1 MILTVKSFSTAKRRF
16 KAPFMVLLL
25 ALSLL
30 LPGVLPP
37 PVAFA
42 AGGLN
47 LDLFLGTYDGLKA
60 YASGD
65 PNPTQK
71 LDYWSGESV
80 PAVAQIAASGEDSAT
95 AQDVAL
101 TLTVPKVRDAE
112 GKLLISTPAF
122 VDSELAVQAGG
133 GTARSETEDAWIL
146 TYTFPS
152 MKGGQFSQ
160 LPFNFSFLDG
170 ITPNGTTVTPTIEL
184 KVGEVTTDTK
194 SLTFTAKSADANQVR
209 QVFRRMGE
217 YLQDNKVDV
226 LDENNQ
232 KIGVTKFYSDTRTD
246 HTPAAG
252 LTTYF
257 GVCTHSS
264 KAASTSANQGNYQ
277 YHTMTYDV
285 TLPEGADA
293 VETLAVGATLN
304 HGWAWVDDTHRVMRL
319 IRSYESNWAVC
330 EKNNDHY
337 DYELIYRNAPTVDAD
352 GSAHRYT
359 PVVHATADM
368 GLATERDAG
377 TAQLSHIFVEQV
389 VPFNGTSRVVQGK
402 ALFGHSYENWHY
414 DNASDGH
421 LTIDG
426 DTIEYTWVG
435 RLLTRMSKVTGVA
448 PGVMASDEYPEDL
461 PGFRWALE
469 VGQDNN
475 GSSYTDKTG
484 GTHHFVH
491 EVVDTDL
498 DPRLYYQQFDFFSTR
513 RAAEYVLNSNGSAL
527 TVDEIKARINAT
539 SNHLY
544 GVKRDGTEVEIAKD
558 LDYGDRVA
566 INDTARE
573 YAKLRLVFDTPL
585 ELDNYRAFF
594 YVRAFP
600 TDAELAK
607 WNSGYYTEKQLYAN
621 YMSSTVTQGSADG
634 QVVQSLKD
642 GTEMW
647 DSQKSNNNA
656 VVWPLTPKVTTR
668 LSRPARADVNP
679 PSNGNPDWWSGPW
692 WTTDDGE
699 ATYSRCTGVAADNL
713 TPKTCSRLKTL
724 EISSN
729 PKPDWGSVTRTLK
742 NVRQVLLLPPGVNYV
757 RTDSTQIA
765 RDLDATARTPKIVRD
780 YKGTGRTALIYS
792 YGDIDY
798 TQPKYGLSD
807 SVATFVTVDMTL
819 YANFGVN
826 TFDAY
831 TVWDGPESVQPTD
844 DTALID
850 SLDFDDD
857 GATDDKVSHTTIGVR
872 LIAPSE
878 IISKIETSLN
888 GESDWTLSA
897 PAQDLGSPVYY
908 RLSVMNNSL
917 TPTSTVSLLS
927 VLPSTTDHK
936 IVSDRDGT
944 YAHRDWESTATDGE
958 TALSGH
964 SSAFRTPLT
973 GPASKV
979 LVESETGTKD
989 ASDRVTVLYSVTEQG
1004 TDLASVVN
1012 AQWYT
1017 AEEIPEHGGWTAV
1030 TAVKAD
1036 LKPGEVLDSKE
1047 TLRVIL
1053 PARIPVQPAT
1063 TLNSNFKDGKL
1074 AVASVALAGSG
1085 ASYVE
1090 ANDVTVSTDRY
1101 SARGA
1106 VFRDLNANGVKDAG
1120 ERFLPDQSWTMVKSD
1135 GSEVSNPGYEDSEAS
1150 GTTVDT
1156 KAPAAIVGSHTSTDP
1171 TLQLADPELSSSPVY
1186 PRGTYALAFTKPDAM
1201 SWSPKPTSP
1210 GDATVVNSADENGLT
1225 DLFDL
1230 NPVTR
1235 TATRYAGV
1243 VGTRDL
1249 EITKTAQ
1256 DTGQA
1261 QEGVAFTLT
1270 FKGWLDSEAPTQT
1283 VNPAQ
1288 TQWTGTTDANGALTF
1303 ANLPYG
1309 TYTLHE
1315 GEPLTGYARVADQ
1328 TVTID
1333 ATGATITGGVVSP
1346 IALAVAD
1353 PRAEGTVTVTKTD
1366 DYQQPLAGVAFGLF
1380 PVDANGAT
1388 ASTPAFTATTGDDGR
1403 AQFTNVPWAKY
1414 VLREL
1419 SGKDGYVKAE
1429 GDLKTFELGGP
1440 SFDAGTV
1447 VNERIDGTVSVKKV
1461 DETGD
1466 ALAGATFG
1474 LFPVDASGVAASVP
1488 VMSATSGS
1496 DGVATFT
1503 NVHWGVYQVKETS
1516 APEGYTLSDTAL
1528 TVTVDAQHLTVAA
1541 GTVTDRPITGTI
1553 ILTKTSDDG
1562 TPLARVEFAL
1572 YPVTKGPD
1580 GSTTV
1585 ADVPAMRAL
1594 SDTNGRVSF
1603 DSVRY
1608 GMYELRE
1615 TKGLPGYLTMEK
1627 PLGVVVTADGATID
1641 LGQVVNTAERGA
1653 IRLLKTD
1660 AKTGDPL
1667 AGATFAIYRV
1677 EEDGTVA
1684 EEPSDTQVSGA
1695 DGIVSFENLTVGDYA
1710 IRETNA
1716 PTGWLVSTDT
1726 ISAKVSADGQV
1737 VDAGRV
1743 NNERIRA
1750 DIIAHKVDSQ
1760 THAGLAGATFALER
1774 EGQQIATAT
1783 SDADGL
1789 VTFKD
1794 VEYGTYTIRE
1804 ERAPRGYALS
1814 ETRLTAVVS
1823 QNGVFVD
1830 AGTIENQLV
1839 VDQPALA
1846 RTGMDAEVVGLA
1858 GLVGAI
1864 GIGLLL
1870 GVRRRR
1876 VS

>member
-16 KAPFMVLLL
+16 KAPFLVLLL

-65 PNPTQK
+65 LNPTQK
-71 LDYWSGESV
+71 LDYWSGESI
-80 PAVAQIAASGEDSAT
+80 PAVAQIAASGDDSAT

-194 SLTFTAKSADANQVR
+194 AITFTAKSADANQVF
-209 QVFRRMGE
+209 QMFPHMGY
-217 YLQDNKVDV
+217 YLQDNQGDV
-226 LDENNQ
+226 LDENNR
-232 KIGVTKFYSDTRTD
+232 KIGVTRFNSETQTN

-252 LTTYF
+252 LTTDF
-257 GVCTHSS
+257 GVCTESS

-285 TLPEGADA
+285 TLPEGADT

-304 HGWAWVDDTHRVMRL
+304 GGWAWVDDTHRVMRL
-319 IRSYESNWAVC
+319 IRSYDSNWQMC
-330 EKNNDHY
+330 ERYKSY
-337 DYELIYRNAPTVDAD
+337 FGYTLIYRNAPTVDAD

-368 GLATERDAG
+368 GLATEQDAG

-389 VPFNGTSRVVQGK
+389 VPFNGRSDIYQAK
-402 ALFGHSYENWHY
+402 ALFGHAYSDWHY

-426 DTIEYTWVG
+426 DTIEYTWG
-435 RLLTRMSKVTGVA
+435 GYLHTRMSKVTGVA

-461 PGFRWALE
+461 PGFRWALSIN
-469 VGQDNN
+469 QANN

-513 RAAEYVLNSNGSAL
+513 HNAGTVLAGESAL
-527 TVDEIKARINAT
+527 TGDEIKARINAT
-539 SNHLY
+539 RNHLY

-585 ELDNYRAFF
+585 ELDNYRAWFF
-594 YVRAFP
+594 VRAFP

-607 WNSGYYTEKQLYAN
+607 WKSGYYTEKQLYAN
-621 YMSSTVTQGSADG
+621 EMSSTVTQGSADG

-642 GTEMW
+642 GAEYW
-647 DSQKSNNNA
+647 DNQKSDNNA

-1120 ERFLPDQSWTMVKSD
+1120 ERFLPDQSWTMVKND
-1135 GSEVSNPGYEDSEAS
+1135 GSKVSNPGYEDSEAS

-1156 KAPAAIVGSHTSTDP
+1156 KTPAAIVGSHTSTDP
-1171 TLQLADPELSSSPVY
+1171 TLQLADPVLSSSPVY

-1210 GDATVVNSADENGLT
+1210 GDATVVNSADENGRT

-1366 DYQQPLAGVAFGLF
+1366 EYHQPLAGVTFGLL

-1562 TPLARVEFAL
+1562 TPLAGVEFAL

-1594 SDTNGRVSF
+1594 SDANGRVSF

-1743 NNERIRA
+1743 NNERIRS

-1783 SDADGL
+1783 SDVDGL

-1839 VDQPALA
+1839 VEQSALA

-1864 GIGLLL
+1864 GIGILL

>member
-1 MILTVKSFSTAKRRF
+1 MNLFSVARRGF
-16 KAPFMVLLL
+16 APSVLALLL
-25 ALSLL
+25 SLSLL
-30 LPGVLPP
+30 LSGALSTAAV
-37 PVAFA
+37 A
-42 AGGLN
+42 AGGLK

-65 PNPTQK
+65 QNPTQK

-80 PAVAQIAASGEDSAT
+80 PAVAQIAASGDDSAT
-95 AQDVAL
+95 GQDVAL

-194 SLTFTAKSADANQVR
+194 SITFTAKSADANQVR
-209 QVFRRMGE
+209 QIFRRMGE

-226 LDENNQ
+226 LDENSQ
-232 KIGVTKFYSDTRTD
+232 KIGVTRFYSETQTD

-252 LTTYF
+252 LITYY

-264 KAASTSANQGNYQ
+264 KAASTPANQGNYQ

-285 TLPEGADA
+285 TLPEGADT
-293 VETLAVGATLN
+293 VQPLAVGATLN
-304 HGWAWVDDTHRVMRL
+304 GGWAWVDDTHRVIRL
-319 IRSYESNWAVC
+319 IRSYEHNWMVC
-330 EKNNDHY
+330 EKNNDSY
-337 DYELIYRNAPTVDAD
+337 GYELIYKNAPTVDAD

-368 GLATERDAG
+368 GLATEQNAG

-389 VPFNGTSRVVQGK
+389 VPFNGKSSVVQGK
-402 ALFGHSYENWHY
+402 ALFGHSYNDWHY
-414 DNASDGH
+414 DDTSHGH

-426 DTIEYTWVG
+426 DTIEYTWG
-435 RLLTRMSKVTGVA
+435 GGLHTRMSKVTGVA
-448 PGVMASDEYPEDL
+448 PGVMASDEYPQDL

-469 VGQDNN
+469 VGQENN

-513 RAAEYVLNSNGSAL
+513 RSVTTILGTGSAL
-527 TVDEIKARINAT
+527 TPDEIKARINAT

-594 YVRAFP
+594 SVRAFP

-642 GTEMW
+642 GAEMW
-647 DSQKSNNNA
+647 DRLKSNNNA
-656 VVWPLTPKVTTR
+656 VVWPLAPKVATT
-668 LSRPARADVNP
+668 LWTASSPETTP
-679 PSNGNPDWWSGPW
+679 PSGLHPDWWNAGR
-692 WTTDDGE
+692 WTTNDGE
-699 ATYSRCTGVAADNL
+699 ATYSRCNGVAADNL
-713 TPKTCSRLKTL
+713 TPKTCSRLETL
-724 EISSN
+724 AISSY
-729 PKPDWGSVTRTLK
+729 PRSDWGSVTRTLK

-757 RTDSTQIA
+757 RTDKTEIA
-765 RDLDATARTPKIVRD
+765 RDLDATARTPKIVKD

-798 TQPKYGLSD
+798 TQPKYDVSN
-807 SVATFVTVDMTL
+807 SMATFVTVDMTL

-831 TVWDGPESVQPTD
+831 TVWDGPESVQPTA

-872 LIAPSE
+872 LIGPSE
-878 IISKIETSLN
+878 IIGKIEASLN

-1036 LKPGEVLDSKE
+1036 LKPGEALDSKE

-1120 ERFLPDQSWTMVKSD
+1120 ERFLPNQSWTMVKSD
-1135 GSEVSNPGYEDSEAS
+1135 GSKVSNPGYEDSEAS

-1210 GDATVVNSADENGLT
+1210 GDATVVNSADENGRT

-1249 EITKTAQ
+1249 EITKTAK
-1256 DTGQA
+1256 DTGEA

-1288 TQWTGTTDANGALTF
+1288 TQWVGTTDANGALTF

-1346 IALAVAD
+1346 IALAIAD

-1496 DGVATFT
+1496 DGIATFT
-1503 NVHWGVYQVKETS
+1503 NVHWGVYRVKETA
-1516 APEGYTLSDTAL
+1516 APEGYTISDAAPI
-1528 TVTVDAQHLTVAA
+1528 VTVDAQHLTVAA
-1541 GTVTDRPITGTI
+1541 GTVTDRPITGTV

-1562 TPLARVEFAL
+1562 TPLAGVEFAL

-1594 SDTNGRVSF
+1594 SDANGRVSF

-1660 AKTGDPL
+1660 AKTGEAL

-1695 DGIVSFENLTVGDYA
+1695 DGIVSFENLTVGDYE

-1760 THAGLAGATFALER
+1760 THAGLAGATFVLER
-1774 EGQQIATAT
+1774 EGQQIASAT

-1830 AGTIENQLV
+1830 AGTIENQFV
-1839 VDQPALA
+1839 VDQSALA
-1846 RTGMDAEVVGLA
+1846 RSGMDAEVVRFA

-1864 GIGLLL
+1864 GLGILL

>member
-1 MILTVKSFSTAKRRF
+1 MLLSGALSTA
-16 KAPFMVLLL
+16 AV
-25 ALSLL
+25 
-30 LPGVLPP
+30 
-37 PVAFA
+37 A
-42 AGGLN
+42 AGGLK

-65 PNPTQK
+65 QNPTQK
-71 LDYWSGESV
+71 LEYWSGESV
-80 PAVAQIAASGEDSAT
+80 PAVAQIAASGDDSAT
-95 AQDVAL
+95 GQDVAL

-194 SLTFTAKSADANQVR
+194 SITFTAKSADANQVR
-209 QVFRRMGE
+209 QIFRRMGE

-226 LDENNQ
+226 LDDNNQ
-232 KIGVTKFYSDTRTD
+232 KIGVTKFYSQNQTD

-252 LTTYF
+252 LITYY

-264 KAASTSANQGNYQ
+264 KAASTPANQGNYP

-285 TLPEGADA
+285 TLPEGADT
-293 VETLAVGATLN
+293 VQPLTVGATLN
-304 HGWAWVDDTHRVMRL
+304 GGWAWVDDTHRVIRL
-319 IRSYESNWAVC
+319 IRSYEQNWAVC
-330 EKNNDHY
+330 EKNNDSY
-337 DYELIYRNAPTVDAD
+337 NYELIYKNAPTVDAD

-359 PVVHATADM
+359 PVVDATADM

-389 VPFNGTSRVVQGK
+389 VPFNGKSSVVQGK
-402 ALFGHSYENWHY
+402 ALFGHSYNDWHY
-414 DNASDGH
+414 DNASYGH

-426 DTIEYTWVG
+426 DTIEYTWG
-435 RLLTRMSKVTGVA
+435 GGLHTLMSKVTGVA
-448 PGVMASDEYPEDL
+448 PGVMASDEYPQDL

-469 VGQDNN
+469 VGQENN

-513 RAAEYVLNSNGSAL
+513 RSVTTILGTGSAL
-527 TVDEIKARINAT
+527 TPDEIKARINAT

-544 GVKRDGTEVEIAKD
+544 GVKRDGTEVQIAKD

-585 ELDNYRAFF
+585 ELDNYRVFF
-594 YVRAFP
+594 SVRAFP

-621 YMSSTVTQGSADG
+621 YMSSTVTEGSADG

-642 GTEMW
+642 GAEMW
-647 DSQKSNNNA
+647 DSLKSNNNA
-656 VVWPLTPKVTTR
+656 VVWPLTPKATTT
-668 LSRPARADVNP
+668 LSAASSRESTP
-679 PSNGNPDWWSGPW
+679 PSGKYAEWWHGGW
-692 WTTDDGE
+692 WTTNDGE
-699 ATYSRCTGVAADNL
+699 ATYSRCNGVAADNL
-713 TPKTCSRLKTL
+713 TPKTCSRLTTL
-724 EISSN
+724 AISSY
-729 PKPDWGSVTRTLK
+729 PRSDWGSVTRTLK

-757 RTDSTQIA
+757 RTDSTQIV
-765 RDLDATARTPKIVRD
+765 RDRDATTRTPKIVKD

-792 YGDIDY
+792 YGDIDFTHPVY
-798 TQPKYGLSD
+798 AVWYSMT
-807 SVATFVTVDMTL
+807 TFVTVDMTL

-831 TVWDGPESVQPTD
+831 TVWDGPESVQPAA

-872 LIAPSE
+872 LIGPSE
-878 IISKIETSLN
+878 IIGKIEASLN

-1017 AEEIPEHGGWTAV
+1017 AEQIPEHGGWTAV

-1135 GSEVSNPGYEDSEAS
+1135 GSTVSNPGYEDSEAS

-1210 GDATVVNSADENGLT
+1210 GDATVVNSADENGRT

-1261 QEGVAFTLT
+1261 QAGVAFTLT

-1288 TQWTGTTDANGALTF
+1288 TQWAGTTDANGALTF

-1346 IALAVAD
+1346 IALAIAD

-1366 DYQQPLAGVAFGLF
+1366 DYQQPLAGVTFGLF
-1380 PVDANGAT
+1380 PVDANGTT

-1440 SFDAGTV
+1440 SFDAGAV

-1496 DGVATFT
+1496 DGIATFT
-1503 NVHWGVYQVKETS
+1503 NVHWGVYRVKETS

-1541 GTVTDRPITGTI
+1541 GTVTDRPITGTV

-1562 TPLARVEFAL
+1562 TPLAGVEFAL

-1594 SDTNGRVSF
+1594 SDANGRVSF

-1615 TKGLPGYLTMEK
+1615 TKGLPGYLTMDK

-1695 DGIVSFENLTVGDYA
+1695 DGIVSFENLTVGDYE

-1760 THAGLAGATFALER
+1760 TLAGLAGATFALER

-1823 QNGVFVD
+1823 QNGVSVD
-1830 AGTIENQLV
+1830 AGTIENQFV
-1839 VDQPALA
+1839 VNQSALA
-1846 RTGMDAEVVGLA
+1846 RSGMDAEVVRFA

-1864 GIGLLL
+1864 GVGILL

>member
-1 MILTVKSFSTAKRRF
+1 MNLFSDARRGI
-16 KAPFMVLLL
+16 APSVLALLL
-25 ALSLL
+25 SLSLL
-30 LPGVLPP
+30 LSGALSTAAV
-37 PVAFA
+37 A
-42 AGGLN
+42 AGGLK

-65 PNPTQK
+65 LNPTQK
-71 LDYWSGESV
+71 LNYWSGESV
-80 PAVAQIAASGEDSAT
+80 PAVAQIAASGDDSAT
-95 AQDVAL
+95 GQDVAL

-194 SLTFTAKSADANQVR
+194 SITFTAKSAEANQVR
-209 QVFRRMGE
+209 QIFRRMEE

-226 LDENNQ
+226 LDDNNQ
-232 KIGVTKFYSDTRTD
+232 KIGVTRFDSENQTD

-252 LTTYF
+252 LITYY

-264 KAASTSANQGNYQ
+264 KAASTPANQGNYQ

-285 TLPEGADA
+285 TLPEGADT
-293 VETLAVGATLN
+293 VQPLAVGATLN
-304 HGWAWVDDTHRVMRL
+304 GGWAWVDDTHRVIRL
-319 IRSYESNWAVC
+319 IRSYEHNWTVC
-330 EKNNDHY
+330 EKNNDSY
-337 DYELIYRNAPTVDAD
+337 GYELIYKNAPTVDAD

-359 PVVHATADM
+359 PGVHATADM
-368 GLATERDAG
+368 GLATEQNAG
-377 TAQLSHIFVEQV
+377 TAKLSHIFVEHV
-389 VPFNGTSRVVQGK
+389 VPFNGKSSVVQGK
-402 ALFGHSYENWHY
+402 ALFGHVYWYWHY

-426 DTIEYTWVG
+426 DTIEYTWAG
-435 RLLTRMSKVTGVA
+435 TYTTRMSKVTGVA
-448 PGVMASDEYPEDL
+448 PGVMASDEYPQDL

-469 VGQDNN
+469 VGQENN

-513 RAAEYVLNSNGSAL
+513 QDAGTILGRGSAL
-527 TVDEIKARINAT
+527 TPDEIKARINAT

-621 YMSSTVTQGSADG
+621 YMSSTVTEGSVDG

-642 GTEMW
+642 GAEMW
-647 DSQKSNNNA
+647 DTLKSNNNA
-656 VVWPLTPKVTTR
+656 VVWPLAPKVATT
-668 LSRPARADVNP
+668 LWTASSPETTP
-679 PSNGNPDWWSGPW
+679 PSGLHPDWWNAGR
-692 WTTDDGE
+692 WTTNDGE
-699 ATYSRCTGVAADNL
+699 AVYSRCNGVAADNL

-724 EISSN
+724 AISSY

-757 RTDSTQIA
+757 RTDKTEIA
-765 RDLDATARTPKIVRD
+765 SDLDATARTPKIVKD

-798 TQPKYGLSD
+798 TQPKYDVSN
-807 SVATFVTVDMTL
+807 SMATFVTVDMTL

-831 TVWDGPESVQPTD
+831 TVWDGPESVQPTA

-872 LIAPSE
+872 LIGPSE
-878 IISKIETSLN
+878 IIGKIEASLN

-1120 ERFLPDQSWTMVKSD
+1120 ERFLPNQSWTMVKSD

-1186 PRGTYALAFTKPDAM
+1186 PRGTYALAFTKPDSM

-1210 GDATVVNSADENGLT
+1210 GDATVVNSADENGRT

-1230 NPVTR
+1230 NPMTR

-1256 DTGQA
+1256 DTGEA

-1346 IALAVAD
+1346 IALAIAD

-1403 AQFTNVPWAKY
+1403 AQFTNVPWTKY

-1496 DGVATFT
+1496 DGVATFA

-1541 GTVTDRPITGTI
+1541 GTVTDRPITGTV

-1562 TPLARVEFAL
+1562 TPLAGVEFAL

-1585 ADVPAMRAL
+1585 ADIPAMRAL
-1594 SDTNGRVSF
+1594 SDANGRVSF

-1615 TKGLPGYLTMEK
+1615 TKGLPGYLTMDK

-1695 DGIVSFENLTVGDYA
+1695 DGIVSFENLTVGDYE

-1839 VDQPALA
+1839 VDQSALA
-1846 RTGMDAEVVGLA
+1846 RTGMDAEIIGLA

-1864 GIGLLL
+1864 GIGILL

>member
-1 MILTVKSFSTAKRRF
+1 MNLFSVARRGF
-16 KAPFMVLLL
+16 APSVLALLL
-25 ALSLL
+25 SLSLL
-30 LPGVLPP
+30 LSGALSTAAV
-37 PVAFA
+37 A
-42 AGGLN
+42 AGGLK

-65 PNPTQK
+65 LNPTQK

-80 PAVAQIAASGEDSAT
+80 PVVAQIAASGEDSAT

-194 SLTFTAKSADANQVR
+194 SITFTAKSADANQVR
-209 QVFRRMGE
+209 QIFRRMGE

-232 KIGVTKFYSDTRTD
+232 KIGVTRFDSETQTD
-246 HTPAAG
+246 RTPAAG
-252 LTTYF
+252 LITYY

-264 KAASTSANQGNYQ
+264 KAASTPANQGNYQ

-285 TLPEGADA
+285 TLPEGADT
-293 VETLAVGATLN
+293 VEPLAVGATLN
-304 HGWAWVDDTHRVMRL
+304 GGWAWVDDTHRVIRL
-319 IRSYESNWAVC
+319 IRSYEHNWMVC
-330 EKNNDHY
+330 EKNNDSY
-337 DYELIYRNAPTVDAD
+337 GYELIYKNAPTVDAD

-368 GLATERDAG
+368 GLATEQDAG

-389 VPFNGTSRVVQGK
+389 VPFNGTSSVVQGK

-426 DTIEYTWVG
+426 DTIEYTWAG
-435 RLLTRMSKVTGVA
+435 TYTTRMSKVTGVA
-448 PGVMASDEYPEDL
+448 PGVMASDEYPQDL

-469 VGQDNN
+469 VSQDNN

-513 RAAEYVLNSNGSAL
+513 QSATTILGTGSAL
-527 TVDEIKARINAT
+527 TPDEIKARINAT

-621 YMSSTVTQGSADG
+621 DMSSTVTEGSVDG

-642 GTEMW
+642 GAEMW
-647 DSQKSNNNA
+647 DSLKSNNNA
-656 VVWPLTPKVTTR
+656 VVWPLAPKVATT
-668 LSRPARADVNP
+668 LWTASSPETTP
-679 PSNGNPDWWSGPW
+679 PSGLHPDWWNAGR
-692 WTTDDGE
+692 WTTNDGE
-699 ATYSRCTGVAADNL
+699 AVYSRCNGVAADNL

-724 EISSN
+724 AISSY

-757 RTDSTQIA
+757 RTDKTEIA
-765 RDLDATARTPKIVRD
+765 SDLDATARTPKIVKD

-798 TQPKYGLSD
+798 TQPKYDVSN
-807 SVATFVTVDMTL
+807 SMATFVTVDMTL

-831 TVWDGPESVQPTD
+831 TVWDGPESVQPTA

-872 LIAPSE
+872 LIGPSE
-878 IISKIETSLN
+878 VIGKIETSLN

-1120 ERFLPDQSWTMVKSD
+1120 ERFLPNQSWTMVKSD
-1135 GSEVSNPGYEDSEAS
+1135 GSKVSNPGYEDSEAS

-1186 PRGTYALAFTKPDAM
+1186 PRGTYALAFTKPDSM

-1210 GDATVVNSADENGLT
+1210 GDATVVNSADENGRT

-1249 EITKTAQ
+1249 EITKTAK
-1256 DTGQA
+1256 DTGEA

-1288 TQWTGTTDANGALTF
+1288 TQWAGTTDANGALTF

-1403 AQFTNVPWAKY
+1403 AQFTNVPWTKY

-1419 SGKDGYVKAE
+1419 SGKDGYLKAE

-1541 GTVTDRPITGTI
+1541 GTVTDRPITGTV

-1562 TPLARVEFAL
+1562 TPLAGVEFAL

-1594 SDTNGRVSF
+1594 SDANGRVSF

-1695 DGIVSFENLTVGDYA
+1695 DGIVSFENLTVGDYE

-1774 EGQQIATAT
+1774 EGQQIASAT

-1839 VDQPALA
+1839 VDQSALA
-1846 RTGMDAEVVGLA
+1846 RTGMDAEIIGLA

-1864 GIGLLL
+1864 GIGILL

>member
-1 MILTVKSFSTAKRRF
+1 MLLSGALSTA
-16 KAPFMVLLL
+16 AV
-25 ALSLL
+25 
-30 LPGVLPP
+30 
-37 PVAFA
+37 A
-42 AGGLN
+42 AGGLK

-65 PNPTQK
+65 LNPTQK

-80 PAVAQIAASGEDSAT
+80 PAVAQIAASGDDSAT
-95 AQDVAL
+95 GQDVAL

-194 SLTFTAKSADANQVR
+194 SITFTAKSADANQVR
-209 QVFRRMGE
+209 QIFRRMGE

-232 KIGVTKFYSDTRTD
+232 KIGVTRFYSETQTD

-252 LTTYF
+252 LITYY

-264 KAASTSANQGNYQ
+264 KAASTPANQGNYQ

-285 TLPEGADA
+285 TLPEGADT
-293 VETLAVGATLN
+293 VEPLAVGATLN
-304 HGWAWVDDTHRVMRL
+304 GGWAWVDDTHRVIRL
-319 IRSYESNWAVC
+319 IRSYEHNWMVC
-330 EKNNDHY
+330 EKNNDSY
-337 DYELIYRNAPTVDAD
+337 GYELIYKNAPTVDAD

-368 GLATERDAG
+368 GLTTVQDAG
-377 TAQLSHIFVEQV
+377 TAQLSHIFVEHV
-389 VPFNGTSRVVQGK
+389 VPFNGTSSVVQGK
-402 ALFGHSYENWHY
+402 ALFGHVYWYWHY

-426 DTIEYTWVG
+426 DTIEYTWAG
-435 RLLTRMSKVTGVA
+435 TYTTRMSKVTGVA
-448 PGVMASDEYPEDL
+448 PGVMASDEYPQDL

-469 VGQDNN
+469 VGQENN

-513 RAAEYVLNSNGSAL
+513 QSATTILGTGSAL
-527 TVDEIKARINAT
+527 TPDEIKARINAT

-621 YMSSTVTQGSADG
+621 DMSSTVTEGSVDG

-642 GTEMW
+642 GAEMW
-647 DSQKSNNNA
+647 DSLKSNNNA
-656 VVWPLTPKVTTR
+656 VVWPLAPKVATT
-668 LSRPARADVNP
+668 LWTASSPETTP
-679 PSNGNPDWWSGPW
+679 PSGLHPDWWNAGR
-692 WTTDDGE
+692 WTTNDGE
-699 ATYSRCTGVAADNL
+699 AVYSRCNGVAADNL

-724 EISSN
+724 AISSY

-757 RTDSTQIA
+757 RTDKTEIA
-765 RDLDATARTPKIVRD
+765 SDLDATARTPKIVKD

-798 TQPKYGLSD
+798 TQPKYDVSN
-807 SVATFVTVDMTL
+807 SMATFVTVDMTL

-831 TVWDGPESVQPTD
+831 TVWDGPESVQPTA

-872 LIAPSE
+872 LIGPSE
-878 IISKIETSLN
+878 VIGKIETSLN

-1120 ERFLPDQSWTMVKSD
+1120 ERFLPNQSWTMVKSD
-1135 GSEVSNPGYEDSEAS
+1135 GSKVSNPGYEDSEAS

-1210 GDATVVNSADENGLT
+1210 GDATVVNSADENGRT

-1249 EITKTAQ
+1249 EITKTAK
-1256 DTGQA
+1256 DTGEA

-1288 TQWTGTTDANGALTF
+1288 TQWAGTTDANGALTF

-1346 IALAVAD
+1346 IALAIAD

-1366 DYQQPLAGVAFGLF
+1366 DYQQPLAGVTFGLF

-1419 SGKDGYVKAE
+1419 SGKDGYIKAE

-1447 VNERIDGTVSVKKV
+1447 VNKRIDGTVSVKKV

-1496 DGVATFT
+1496 DGIATFT
-1503 NVHWGVYQVKETS
+1503 NVHWGVYRVRETA
-1516 APEGYTLSDTAL
+1516 APEGYTISDAAPI
-1528 TVTVDAQHLTVAA
+1528 VTVDAQHLTVDA
-1541 GTVTDRPITGTI
+1541 GTVTDRPITGTV

-1562 TPLARVEFAL
+1562 TPLAGVEFAL

-1594 SDTNGRVSF
+1594 SDANGRVSF

-1615 TKGLPGYLTMEK
+1615 TKGLPGYLTMDK

-1695 DGIVSFENLTVGDYA
+1695 DGIVSFENLTVGDYE

-1726 ISAKVSADGQV
+1726 ISAKISADGQV

-1774 EGQQIATAT
+1774 EGQQIASAT

-1839 VDQPALA
+1839 VDQSALA
-1846 RTGMDAEVVGLA
+1846 RTGMDAEIIGLA

-1864 GIGLLL
+1864 GIGILL

>member
-1 MILTVKSFSTAKRRF
+1 MNLFSVARRGF
-16 KAPFMVLLL
+16 APSVLALLL
-25 ALSLL
+25 SLSLL
-30 LPGVLPP
+30 LSGALSTAAV
-37 PVAFA
+37 A
-42 AGGLN
+42 AGGLK

-65 PNPTQK
+65 LNPTQK

-80 PAVAQIAASGEDSAT
+80 PAVAQIAASGDDSAT
-95 AQDVAL
+95 GQDVAL

-194 SLTFTAKSADANQVR
+194 SITFTAKSADANQVR
-209 QVFRRMGE
+209 QIFRRMGE

-232 KIGVTKFYSDTRTD
+232 KIGVTRFDSETQTD
-246 HTPAAG
+246 RTPAAG
-252 LTTYF
+252 LITYY

-264 KAASTSANQGNYQ
+264 KAASTPANQGNYQ

-285 TLPEGADA
+285 TLPEGADT
-293 VETLAVGATLN
+293 VEPLAVGATLN
-304 HGWAWVDDTHRVMRL
+304 GGWAWVDDTHRVIRL
-319 IRSYESNWAVC
+319 IRSYEHNWMVC
-330 EKNNDHY
+330 EKNNDSY
-337 DYELIYRNAPTVDAD
+337 GYELIYKNAPTVDAD

-368 GLATERDAG
+368 GLTTVQDAG
-377 TAQLSHIFVEQV
+377 TAQLSHIFVEHV
-389 VPFNGTSRVVQGK
+389 VPFNGTSSVVQGK
-402 ALFGHSYENWHY
+402 ALFGHVYWYWHY

-426 DTIEYTWVG
+426 DTIEYTWAG
-435 RLLTRMSKVTGVA
+435 TYTTRMSKVTGVA
-448 PGVMASDEYPEDL
+448 PGVMASDEYPQDL

-469 VGQDNN
+469 VGQENN

-513 RAAEYVLNSNGSAL
+513 QSATTILGTGSAL
-527 TVDEIKARINAT
+527 TPDEIKARINAT

-621 YMSSTVTQGSADG
+621 DMSSTVTEGSVDG

-642 GTEMW
+642 GAEMW
-647 DSQKSNNNA
+647 DSLKSNNNA
-656 VVWPLTPKVTTR
+656 VVWPLAPKVATT
-668 LSRPARADVNP
+668 LWTASSPETTP
-679 PSNGNPDWWSGPW
+679 PSGLHPDWWNAGR
-692 WTTDDGE
+692 WTTNDGE
-699 ATYSRCTGVAADNL
+699 AVYSRCNGVAADNL

-724 EISSN
+724 AISSY

-757 RTDSTQIA
+757 RTDKTEIA
-765 RDLDATARTPKIVRD
+765 SDLDATARTPKIVKD

-798 TQPKYGLSD
+798 TQPKYDVSN
-807 SVATFVTVDMTL
+807 SMATFVTVDMTL

-831 TVWDGPESVQPTD
+831 TVWDGPESVQPTA

-872 LIAPSE
+872 LIGPSE
-878 IISKIETSLN
+878 VIGKIETSLN

-1120 ERFLPDQSWTMVKSD
+1120 ERFLPNQSWTMVKSD
-1135 GSEVSNPGYEDSEAS
+1135 GSKVSNPGYEDSEAS

-1186 PRGTYALAFTKPDAM
+1186 PRGTYALAFTKPDSM

-1210 GDATVVNSADENGLT
+1210 GDATVVNSADENGRT

-1249 EITKTAQ
+1249 EITKTAK
-1256 DTGQA
+1256 DTGEA

-1288 TQWTGTTDANGALTF
+1288 TQWAGTTDANGALTF

-1346 IALAVAD
+1346 IALAIAD

-1403 AQFTNVPWAKY
+1403 AQFTNVPWTKY

-1419 SGKDGYVKAE
+1419 SGKDGYLKAE

-1503 NVHWGVYQVKETS
+1503 NVHWGVYRVKETS

-1541 GTVTDRPITGTI
+1541 GTVTDRPITGTV

-1562 TPLARVEFAL
+1562 TPLAGVEFAL

-1594 SDTNGRVSF
+1594 SDANGRVSF

-1695 DGIVSFENLTVGDYA
+1695 DGIVSFENLTVGDYE

-1774 EGQQIATAT
+1774 EGQQIASAT

-1839 VDQPALA
+1839 VDQSALA
-1846 RTGMDAEVVGLA
+1846 RTGMDAEIIGLA

-1864 GIGLLL
+1864 GIGILL

>member
-1 MILTVKSFSTAKRRF
+1 MNLFSVARRGF
-16 KAPFMVLLL
+16 APSVLALLL
-25 ALSLL
+25 SLSLL
-30 LPGVLPP
+30 LSGALSTAAV
-37 PVAFA
+37 A
-42 AGGLN
+42 AGGLK

-65 PNPTQK
+65 LNPTQK

-80 PAVAQIAASGEDSAT
+80 PAVAQIAASGDDSAT

-184 KVGEVTTDTK
+184 KVGEITTDTK
-194 SLTFTAKSADANQVR
+194 SITFTAKSADANQVR
-209 QVFRRMGE
+209 QIFRRMGE

-232 KIGVTKFYSDTRTD
+232 KIGVTKFYSDTQTD

-252 LTTYF
+252 LITYY

-264 KAASTSANQGNYQ
+264 KAASTPANQGNYQ

-285 TLPEGADA
+285 TLPEGADT
-293 VETLAVGATLN
+293 VEPLAVGATLN
-304 HGWAWVDDTHRVMRL
+304 GGWAWVDDTHRVIRL
-319 IRSYESNWAVC
+319 IRSYEKNWAVC
-330 EKNNDHY
+330 EKNNDSY
-337 DYELIYRNAPTVDAD
+337 GYELIYKNAPTVDTD

-359 PVVHATADM
+359 PVVRATADM
-368 GLATERDAG
+368 GLATEQNAG

-389 VPFNGTSRVVQGK
+389 VPFNGKSSVVQGK
-402 ALFGHSYENWHY
+402 ALFGHSYNDWHY
-414 DNASDGH
+414 DDTSHGH

-426 DTIEYTWVG
+426 DTIEYTWG
-435 RLLTRMSKVTGVA
+435 GGLHTRMSKVTGVA
-448 PGVMASDEYPEDL
+448 PGVMASDEYPQDL

-469 VGQDNN
+469 VSQENN

-513 RAAEYVLNSNGSAL
+513 RSVTTILGTGSAL
-527 TVDEIKARINAT
+527 TPDEIKARINAT

-594 YVRAFP
+594 SVRAFP

-642 GTEMW
+642 GAEMW
-647 DSQKSNNNA
+647 DRLKSNNNA
-656 VVWPLTPKVTTR
+656 VVWPLAPKVATT
-668 LSRPARADVNP
+668 LWTASSPETTP
-679 PSNGNPDWWSGPW
+679 PSGLHPDWWNAGR
-692 WTTDDGE
+692 WTTNDGE
-699 ATYSRCTGVAADNL
+699 ATYSRCNGVAADNL
-713 TPKTCSRLKTL
+713 TPKTCSRLETL
-724 EISSN
+724 AISSY
-729 PKPDWGSVTRTLK
+729 PRSDWGSVTRTLK

-757 RTDSTQIA
+757 RTDKTEIA
-765 RDLDATARTPKIVRD
+765 RDLDATARTPKIVKD

-798 TQPKYGLSD
+798 TQPKYYVSN
-807 SVATFVTVDMTL
+807 SMATFVTVDMTL

-831 TVWDGPESVQPTD
+831 TVWDGPESVQPTA

-872 LIAPSE
+872 LIGPSE
-878 IISKIETSLN
+878 IIGKIEASLN

-908 RLSVMNNSL
+908 RLSVMNHSL

-1036 LKPGEVLDSKE
+1036 LKPGEALDSKE

-1101 SARGA
+1101 SVRGA

-1120 ERFLPDQSWTMVKSD
+1120 ERFLPNQSWTMVKSD
-1135 GSEVSNPGYEDSEAS
+1135 GSKVSNPGYEDSEAS

-1186 PRGTYALAFTKPDAM
+1186 PRGTYALAFTKPDSM

-1210 GDATVVNSADENGLT
+1210 GDATVVNSADENGRT

-1249 EITKTAQ
+1249 EITKTAK
-1256 DTGQA
+1256 DTGEA

-1288 TQWTGTTDANGALTF
+1288 TQWAGTTDANGALTF

-1346 IALAVAD
+1346 IALAIAD

-1440 SFDAGTV
+1440 SFDAGTF

-1496 DGVATFT
+1496 DGIATFT
-1503 NVHWGVYQVKETS
+1503 NVHWGVYRVKETA
-1516 APEGYTLSDTAL
+1516 APEGYTISDAAPI
-1528 TVTVDAQHLTVAA
+1528 VTVDAQHLTVDA
-1541 GTVTDRPITGTI
+1541 GTVTDRPITGTV

-1562 TPLARVEFAL
+1562 TPLAGVEFAL

-1594 SDTNGRVSF
+1594 SDANGRVSF

-1660 AKTGDPL
+1660 AKSGDPL

-1695 DGIVSFENLTVGDYA
+1695 DGIVSFENLTVGDYE

-1774 EGQQIATAT
+1774 EGQQIASAT

-1830 AGTIENQLV
+1830 AGTIENQFV
-1839 VDQPALA
+1839 VNHPALA
-1846 RTGMDAEVVGLA
+1846 RTGMDAEIIGLA

-1864 GIGLLL
+1864 GIGILL

>member
-1 MILTVKSFSTAKRRF
+1 M
-16 KAPFMVLLL
+16 
-25 ALSLL
+25 
-30 LPGVLPP
+30 
-37 PVAFA
+37 
-42 AGGLN
+42 
-47 LDLFLGTYDGLKA
+47 GTYDGLKA

-65 PNPTQK
+65 LNPTQK

-80 PAVAQIAASGEDSAT
+80 PAVAQIAASGDDSAT

-133 GTARSETEDAWIL
+133 GTARSETEDARIL

-194 SLTFTAKSADANQVR
+194 AITVTAKSADANQVF
-209 QVFRRMGE
+209 QVFPHMGE

-226 LDENNQ
+226 LDENNK
-232 KIGVTKFYSDTRTD
+232 KIGVTRFYSETQTN

-252 LTTYF
+252 LTTDF
-257 GVCTHSS
+257 GVCTESS
-264 KAASTSANQGNYQ
+264 KAASTPANHGNYQ

-285 TLPEGADA
+285 TLPEGADT
-293 VETLAVGATLN
+293 VETLAVGATLDS
-304 HGWAWVDDTHRVMRL
+304 GWAWVDDTHRVMRL
-319 IRSYESNWAVC
+319 IRSYSANWQMC
-330 EKNNDHY
+330 EWYKSY
-337 DYELIYRNAPTVDAD
+337 FGYTLIYRNAPTVDAD

-368 GLATERDAG
+368 GLATEQDAG
-377 TAQLSHIFVEQV
+377 TAQPSHIFVEQV
-389 VPFNGTSRVVQGK
+389 VPFNGTSSVIQGK
-402 ALFGHSYENWHY
+402 ALFGHGYWDLHY

-426 DTIEYTWVG
+426 DTIEYTWSG
-435 RLLTRMSKVTGVA
+435 NLHTRMSKVTGVA
-448 PGVMASDEYPEDL
+448 PGVMASDEYPEDP
-461 PGFRWALE
+461 PGFRWAFS
-469 VGQDNN
+469 VNQANN
-475 GSSYTDKTG
+475 GSSYTDKTR

-513 RAAEYVLNSNGSAL
+513 QNAGTILGGESAL

-544 GVKRDGTEVEIAKD
+544 GVKRDGAEVEIAKD

-585 ELDNYRAFF
+585 ELDYYRAFF

-642 GTEMW
+642 GAEYY
-647 DSQKSNNNA
+647 DNQKSDNNA
-656 VVWPLTPKVTTR
+656 VVWPLTPKVGTTLR
-668 LSRPARADVNP
+668 TPSRADINP
-679 PSNGNPDWWSGPW
+679 PSNGDPDWWSGPW

-699 ATYSRCTGVAADNL
+699 ATYSRCKGVAADTL
-713 TPKTCSRLKTL
+713 TPNTCSRLKNL
-724 EISSN
+724 QISSY

-765 RDLDATARTPKIVRD
+765 RDLDATARTPKIVKD

-798 TQPKYGLSD
+798 TQPKYGLSE

-826 TFDAY
+826 TVDAY
-831 TVWDGPESVQPTD
+831 TVWDGPESVQPTV

-857 GATDDKVSHTTIGVR
+857 RATDDKVSHTTIGVR

-878 IISKIETSLN
+878 IIGKIETSLN

-979 LVESETGTKD
+979 LVESGTVTKD

-1036 LKPGEVLDSKE
+1036 LKPGEALDSKE

-1074 AVASVALAGSG
+1074 AVASVALADSG
-1085 ASYVE
+1085 ASYLE
-1090 ANDVTVSTDRY
+1090 ANKVTVSTNRY

-1106 VFRDLNANGVKDAG
+1106 VFRDLNTNGVKDAG
-1120 ERFLPDQSWTMVKSD
+1120 ERFLPNQSWTMVKSD
-1135 GSEVSNPGYEDSEAS
+1135 GSKVSNPGYEDSEAS

-1156 KAPAAIVGSHTSTDP
+1156 KAPAAIVGSHTSSDP

-1210 GDATVVNSADENGLT
+1210 GDATVVNSADENGRT

-1230 NPVTR
+1230 NPVAR
-1235 TATRYAGV
+1235 TARRYAGV

-1249 EITKTAQ
+1249 EITKTAK
-1256 DTGQA
+1256 DTGEA

-1288 TQWTGTTDANGALTF
+1288 TQWAGTTDANGALTF

-1315 GEPLTGYARVADQ
+1315 GEPLTDYARVADQ

-1346 IALAVAD
+1346 IALAIAD
-1353 PRAEGTVTVTKTD
+1353 PRAEGTATVTKTD
-1366 DYQQPLAGVAFGLF
+1366 DYQQPLAGVVFGLF

-1474 LFPVDASGVAASVP
+1474 LFPVDASGVAALVP

-1541 GTVTDRPITGTI
+1541 GTVTDRPITGTV

-1562 TPLARVEFAL
+1562 TPLADVEFAL

-1594 SDTNGRVSF
+1594 SDANGRVSF

-1695 DGIVSFENLTVGDYA
+1695 DGIVSFENLTVGDYE

-1794 VEYGTYTIRE
+1794 VEYGTYMIRE

-1814 ETRLTAVVS
+1814 DTRLTAVVS

-1839 VDQPALA
+1839 VDQSALA
-1846 RTGMDAEVVGLA
+1846 RTGMDAEVVRLA
-1858 GLVGAI
+1858 CLVGAI
-1864 GIGLLL
+1864 GVGILL
-1870 GVRRRR
+1870 GIRRRR

>member
-16 KAPFMVLLL
+16 KAPFLVLLL

-65 PNPTQK
+65 LNPTQK
-71 LDYWSGESV
+71 LDYWSGESI
-80 PAVAQIAASGEDSAT
+80 PAVAQIAASGDDSAT

-194 SLTFTAKSADANQVR
+194 AITFTAKSADANQVF
-209 QVFRRMGE
+209 QMFPHMGY

-226 LDENNQ
+226 LDENNR
-232 KIGVTKFYSDTRTD
+232 KIGVTRFNSETQTN

-252 LTTYF
+252 LTTDF
-257 GVCTHSS
+257 GVCTESS

-285 TLPEGADA
+285 TLPEGADT

-304 HGWAWVDDTHRVMRL
+304 GGWAWVDDTHRVMRL
-319 IRSYESNWAVC
+319 IRSYDSNWQMC
-330 EKNNDHY
+330 ERYKSY
-337 DYELIYRNAPTVDAD
+337 FGYTLIYRNAPTVDAD

-368 GLATERDAG
+368 GLATEQDAG

-389 VPFNGTSRVVQGK
+389 VPFNGRSDIYQAK
-402 ALFGHSYENWHY
+402 ALFGHAYSDWHY

-426 DTIEYTWVG
+426 DTIEYTWG
-435 RLLTRMSKVTGVA
+435 GYLHTRMSKVTGVA

-461 PGFRWALE
+461 PGFRWALSIN
-469 VGQDNN
+469 QANN

-513 RAAEYVLNSNGSAL
+513 HNAGTVLAGESAL
-527 TVDEIKARINAT
+527 TGDEIKARINAT
-539 SNHLY
+539 RNHLY

-585 ELDNYRAFF
+585 ELDNYRAWFF
-594 YVRAFP
+594 VRAFP

-607 WNSGYYTEKQLYAN
+607 WKSGYYTEKQLYAN
-621 YMSSTVTQGSADG
+621 EMSSTVTQGSADG

-642 GTEMW
+642 GAEYW
-647 DSQKSNNNA
+647 DNQKSDNNA

-1120 ERFLPDQSWTMVKSD
+1120 ERFLPNQSWTMVKSD
-1135 GSEVSNPGYEDSEAS
+1135 GSAVSNPGYEDSEAS

-1156 KAPAAIVGSHTSTDP
+1156 KTPAAIVGSHTSTDP

-1210 GDATVVNSADENGLT
+1210 GDATVVNSADENGRT

-1333 ATGATITGGVVSP
+1333 ATGATTTGGVVSP

-1380 PVDANGAT
+1380 PVDANDAT

-1496 DGVATFT
+1496 DGIATFT
-1503 NVHWGVYQVKETS
+1503 NVHWGVYRVKETA
-1516 APEGYTLSDTAL
+1516 APEGYTISDAAPI
-1528 TVTVDAQHLTVAA
+1528 VTVDAQHLTVAA
-1541 GTVTDRPITGTI
+1541 GTVTDRPITGTV

-1562 TPLARVEFAL
+1562 TPLAGVEFAL

-1594 SDTNGRVSF
+1594 SDANGRVSF

-1615 TKGLPGYLTMEK
+1615 TKGLPGYLTVEK

-1660 AKTGDPL
+1660 AKTGEAL

-1695 DGIVSFENLTVGDYA
+1695 DGIVSFENLTVGDYE

-1846 RTGMDAEVVGLA
+1846 RTGMDAEVVRFA

-1864 GIGLLL
+1864 GVGILL

>member
-1 MILTVKSFSTAKRRF
+1 MNLFSVARRGF
-16 KAPFMVLLL
+16 APSVLALLL
-25 ALSLL
+25 SLSLL
-30 LPGVLPP
+30 LSGALSTAAV
-37 PVAFA
+37 A
-42 AGGLN
+42 AGGLK

-65 PNPTQK
+65 QNPTQK

-80 PAVAQIAASGEDSAT
+80 PAVAQIAASGDDSAT
-95 AQDVAL
+95 GQDVAL

-170 ITPNGTTVTPTIEL
+170 ITPNETTVTPTIEL

-194 SLTFTAKSADANQVR
+194 SITFTAKSADANQVR
-209 QVFRRMGE
+209 QIFRRMGE

-226 LDENNQ
+226 LDENSQ
-232 KIGVTKFYSDTRTD
+232 KIGVTRFYSETQTD

-252 LTTYF
+252 LITYY

-264 KAASTSANQGNYQ
+264 KAASTPANQGNYQ

-285 TLPEGADA
+285 TLPEGADT
-293 VETLAVGATLN
+293 VQPLAVGATLN
-304 HGWAWVDDTHRVMRL
+304 GGWAWVDDTHQVIRL
-319 IRSYESNWAVC
+319 IRSYEHNWMVC
-330 EKNNDHY
+330 EKNNDSY
-337 DYELIYRNAPTVDAD
+337 GYELIYKNAPTVDAD

-368 GLATERDAG
+368 GLATEQNAG

-389 VPFNGTSRVVQGK
+389 VPFNGKSSVVQGK
-402 ALFGHSYENWHY
+402 ALFGHSYNDWHY
-414 DNASDGH
+414 DDTSHGH

-426 DTIEYTWVG
+426 DTIEYTWG
-435 RLLTRMSKVTGVA
+435 GGLHTRMSKVTGVA
-448 PGVMASDEYPEDL
+448 PGVMASDEYPQDL

-469 VGQDNN
+469 VSQENN

-513 RAAEYVLNSNGSAL
+513 RSVTTILGTGSAL
-527 TVDEIKARINAT
+527 TPDEIKARINAT

-594 YVRAFP
+594 SVRAFP

-642 GTEMW
+642 GAEMW
-647 DSQKSNNNA
+647 DRLKSNNNA
-656 VVWPLTPKVTTR
+656 VVWPLAPKVATT
-668 LSRPARADVNP
+668 LWTASSPETTP
-679 PSNGNPDWWSGPW
+679 PSGLHPDWWNAGR
-692 WTTDDGE
+692 WTTNDGE
-699 ATYSRCTGVAADNL
+699 ATYSRCNGVAADNL
-713 TPKTCSRLKTL
+713 TPKTCSRLETL
-724 EISSN
+724 AISSY
-729 PKPDWGSVTRTLK
+729 PRSDWGSVTRTLK

-757 RTDSTQIA
+757 RTDKTEIA
-765 RDLDATARTPKIVRD
+765 RDLDATARTPKIVKD

-798 TQPKYGLSD
+798 MQPKYDVSN
-807 SVATFVTVDMTL
+807 SMATFVTVDMTL

-831 TVWDGPESVQPTD
+831 TVWDGPESVQPTA

-872 LIAPSE
+872 LIGPSE
-878 IISKIETSLN
+878 IIGKIEASLN

-1120 ERFLPDQSWTMVKSD
+1120 ERFLPNQSWTMVKSD

-1186 PRGTYALAFTKPDAM
+1186 PRGTYALAFTKPDSM

-1210 GDATVVNSADENGLT
+1210 GDATVVNSADENGRT

-1249 EITKTAQ
+1249 EITKTAK
-1256 DTGQA
+1256 DTGEA

-1288 TQWTGTTDANGALTF
+1288 TQWAGTTDANGALTF

-1346 IALAVAD
+1346 IALAIAD

-1366 DYQQPLAGVAFGLF
+1366 DYQQPLAGVTFGLF

-1496 DGVATFT
+1496 DGIATFT
-1503 NVHWGVYQVKETS
+1503 NVHWGVYRVKETA
-1516 APEGYTLSDTAL
+1516 APEGYTISDAAPI
-1528 TVTVDAQHLTVAA
+1528 VTVDAQHLTVAA
-1541 GTVTDRPITGTI
+1541 GTVTDRPITGTV

-1562 TPLARVEFAL
+1562 TPLAGVEFAL

-1594 SDTNGRVSF
+1594 SDANGRVSF

-1684 EEPSDTQVSGA
+1684 EEPSDTQVSSA
-1695 DGIVSFENLTVGDYA
+1695 DGIVSFENLTVGDYE

-1774 EGQQIATAT
+1774 EGQQIASAT

-1839 VDQPALA
+1839 VDQSALA
-1846 RTGMDAEVVGLA
+1846 RTGMDAEIIGLA

-1864 GIGLLL
+1864 GIGILL

>member
-1 MILTVKSFSTAKRRF
+1 MNLFSVARRGI
-16 KAPFMVLLL
+16 APSVLALLL
-25 ALSLL
+25 SLSLL
-30 LPGVLPP
+30 LSGALSTAAV
-37 PVAFA
+37 A
-42 AGGLN
+42 AGGLK

-65 PNPTQK
+65 QNPTQK

-80 PAVAQIAASGEDSAT
+80 PAVAQIAASGDDSAT
-95 AQDVAL
+95 GQDVAL

-194 SLTFTAKSADANQVR
+194 SITFTAKSADANQVR
-209 QVFRRMGE
+209 QIFRRMGE

-226 LDENNQ
+226 LDENSQ
-232 KIGVTKFYSDTRTD
+232 KIGVTRFYSETQTD

-252 LTTYF
+252 LITYY

-264 KAASTSANQGNYQ
+264 KAASTPANQGNYQ

-285 TLPEGADA
+285 TLPEGADT
-293 VETLAVGATLN
+293 VQPLAVGATLN
-304 HGWAWVDDTHRVMRL
+304 GGWAWVDDTHRVIRL
-319 IRSYESNWAVC
+319 IRSYEHNWMVC
-330 EKNNDHY
+330 EKNNDSY
-337 DYELIYRNAPTVDAD
+337 GYELIYKNAPTVDAD

-368 GLATERDAG
+368 GLATEQNAG

-389 VPFNGTSRVVQGK
+389 VPFNGKSSVVQGK
-402 ALFGHSYENWHY
+402 ALFGHSYNDWHY
-414 DNASDGH
+414 DDTSHGH

-426 DTIEYTWVG
+426 DTIEYTWG
-435 RLLTRMSKVTGVA
+435 GGLHTRMSKVTGVA
-448 PGVMASDEYPEDL
+448 PGVMASDEYPQDL

-469 VGQDNN
+469 VSQENN

-513 RAAEYVLNSNGSAL
+513 RSVTTILGTGSAL
-527 TVDEIKARINAT
+527 TPDEIKARINAT

-594 YVRAFP
+594 SVRAFP

-642 GTEMW
+642 GAEMW
-647 DSQKSNNNA
+647 DRLKSNNNA
-656 VVWPLTPKVTTR
+656 VVWPLAPKVATT
-668 LSRPARADVNP
+668 LWTASSPETTP
-679 PSNGNPDWWSGPW
+679 PSGLHPDWWNAGR
-692 WTTDDGE
+692 WTTNDGE
-699 ATYSRCTGVAADNL
+699 ATYSRCNGVAADNL
-713 TPKTCSRLKTL
+713 TPKTCSRLETL
-724 EISSN
+724 AISSY
-729 PKPDWGSVTRTLK
+729 PRSDWGSVTRTLK

-757 RTDSTQIA
+757 RTDKTEIA
-765 RDLDATARTPKIVRD
+765 RDLDATARTPKIVKD

-798 TQPKYGLSD
+798 TQPKYDVSN
-807 SVATFVTVDMTL
+807 SMATFVTVDMTL

-831 TVWDGPESVQPTD
+831 TVWDGPESVQPTA

-872 LIAPSE
+872 LIGPSE
-878 IISKIETSLN
+878 IIGKIEASLN

-1036 LKPGEVLDSKE
+1036 LKPGEALDSKE

-1120 ERFLPDQSWTMVKSD
+1120 ERFLPNQSWTMVKSD
-1135 GSEVSNPGYEDSEAS
+1135 GSKVSNPGYEDSEAS

-1210 GDATVVNSADENGLT
+1210 GDATVVNSADENGRT

-1249 EITKTAQ
+1249 EITKTAK
-1256 DTGQA
+1256 DTGEA

-1288 TQWTGTTDANGALTF
+1288 TQWVGTTDANGALTF

-1346 IALAVAD
+1346 IALAIAD

-1496 DGVATFT
+1496 DGIATFT
-1503 NVHWGVYQVKETS
+1503 NVHWGVYRVKETA
-1516 APEGYTLSDTAL
+1516 APEGYTISDAAPI
-1528 TVTVDAQHLTVAA
+1528 VTVDAQHLTVAA
-1541 GTVTDRPITGTI
+1541 GTVTDRPITGTV

-1562 TPLARVEFAL
+1562 TPLAGVEFAL

-1594 SDTNGRVSF
+1594 SDANGRVSF

-1660 AKTGDPL
+1660 AKTGEAL

-1695 DGIVSFENLTVGDYA
+1695 DGIVSFENLTVGDYE

-1760 THAGLAGATFALER
+1760 THAGLAGATFVLER
-1774 EGQQIATAT
+1774 EGQQIASAT

-1830 AGTIENQLV
+1830 AGTIENQFV
-1839 VDQPALA
+1839 VDQSALA
-1846 RTGMDAEVVGLA
+1846 RSGMDAEVVRLA

-1864 GIGLLL
+1864 GLGILL

>member
-16 KAPFMVLLL
+16 KAPFLVLLL

-65 PNPTQK
+65 LNPTQK
-71 LDYWSGESV
+71 LDYWSGESI
-80 PAVAQIAASGEDSAT
+80 PAVAQIAASGDDSAT

-194 SLTFTAKSADANQVR
+194 AITFTAKSADANQVF
-209 QVFRRMGE
+209 QMFPHMGY
-217 YLQDNKVDV
+217 YLQDNQGDV
-226 LDENNQ
+226 LDENNR
-232 KIGVTKFYSDTRTD
+232 KIGVTRFNSETQTN

-252 LTTYF
+252 LTTDF
-257 GVCTHSS
+257 GVCTESS

-285 TLPEGADA
+285 TLPEGADT

-304 HGWAWVDDTHRVMRL
+304 GGWAWVDDTHRVMRL
-319 IRSYESNWAVC
+319 IRSYDSNWQMC
-330 EKNNDHY
+330 ERYKSY
-337 DYELIYRNAPTVDAD
+337 FGYTLIYRNAPTVDAD

-368 GLATERDAG
+368 GLATEQDAG

-389 VPFNGTSRVVQGK
+389 VPFNGRSDIYQAK
-402 ALFGHSYENWHY
+402 ALFGHAYSDWHY

-426 DTIEYTWVG
+426 DTIEYTWG
-435 RLLTRMSKVTGVA
+435 GYLHTRMSKVTGVA

-461 PGFRWALE
+461 PGFRWALSIN
-469 VGQDNN
+469 QANN

-513 RAAEYVLNSNGSAL
+513 HNAGTVLAGESAL
-527 TVDEIKARINAT
+527 TGDEIKARINAT
-539 SNHLY
+539 RNHLY

-585 ELDNYRAFF
+585 ELDNYRAWFF
-594 YVRAFP
+594 VRAFP

-607 WNSGYYTEKQLYAN
+607 WKSGYYTEKQLYAN
-621 YMSSTVTQGSADG
+621 DMSSTVTQGSADG

-642 GTEMW
+642 GAEYW
-647 DSQKSNNNA
+647 DNQKSDNNA
-656 VVWPLTPKVTTR
+656 VVWPLAPKVGTTLR
-668 LSRPARADVNP
+668 TPARADVNP
-679 PSNGNPDWWSGPW
+679 PSNGDPDWWSGPW
-692 WTTDDGE
+692 WWTNDGE
-699 ATYSRCTGVAADNL
+699 ATYSRCEGAAADTL

-724 EISSN
+724 QISSY
-729 PKPDWGSVTRTLK
+729 PKLDWGSATRTLK

-831 TVWDGPESVQPTD
+831 TVWDGPESVQPTA

-878 IISKIETSLN
+878 IIGKIETSLN

-944 YAHRDWESTATDGE
+944 YAHRDWESTATDGG
-958 TALSGH
+958 APLSGH

-1120 ERFLPDQSWTMVKSD
+1120 ERFLPNQSWTMVKSD
-1135 GSEVSNPGYEDSEAS
+1135 GSAVSNPGYEDSEAS

-1156 KAPAAIVGSHTSTDP
+1156 KTPAAIVGSHTSTDP

-1210 GDATVVNSADENGLT
+1210 GDATVVNSADENGRT

-1333 ATGATITGGVVSP
+1333 ATGATTTGGVVSP

-1380 PVDANGAT
+1380 PVDANDAT

-1496 DGVATFT
+1496 DGIATFT
-1503 NVHWGVYQVKETS
+1503 NVHWGVYRVKETA
-1516 APEGYTLSDTAL
+1516 APEGYTISDAAPI
-1528 TVTVDAQHLTVAA
+1528 VTVDAQHLTVAA
-1541 GTVTDRPITGTI
+1541 GTVTDRPITGTV

-1562 TPLARVEFAL
+1562 TPLAGVEFAL

-1594 SDTNGRVSF
+1594 SDANGRVSF

-1615 TKGLPGYLTMEK
+1615 TKGLPGYLTVEK

-1660 AKTGDPL
+1660 AKTGEAL

-1695 DGIVSFENLTVGDYA
+1695 DGIVSFENLTVGDYE

-1846 RTGMDAEVVGLA
+1846 RTGMDAEVVRFA

-1864 GIGLLL
+1864 GVGILL

>member
-1 MILTVKSFSTAKRRF
+1 MNLFSVARRGI
-16 KAPFMVLLL
+16 APSVLALLL
-25 ALSLL
+25 SLSLL
-30 LPGVLPP
+30 LSGALSTAAV
-37 PVAFA
+37 A
-42 AGGLN
+42 AGGLK

-65 PNPTQK
+65 LNPTQK

-80 PAVAQIAASGEDSAT
+80 PAVAQIAASGDDSAT
-95 AQDVAL
+95 GQDVAL

-194 SLTFTAKSADANQVR
+194 SITFTAKSADANQVR
-209 QVFRRMGE
+209 QIFRRMGE

-252 LTTYF
+252 LITYY

-264 KAASTSANQGNYQ
+264 KAASTPANQGNYQ

-285 TLPEGADA
+285 TLPEGADT
-293 VETLAVGATLN
+293 VQPLTVGATLN
-304 HGWAWVDDTHRVMRL
+304 GGWAWVDDTHRVIRL
-319 IRSYESNWAVC
+319 IRSYEENWAVC
-330 EKNNDHY
+330 EKNNDSY
-337 DYELIYRNAPTVDAD
+337 NYELIYKNAPTVDAD

-359 PVVHATADM
+359 PVVRATADM
-368 GLATERDAG
+368 GLTTVQDAG
-377 TAQLSHIFVEQV
+377 TAQLSHIFVEHV
-389 VPFNGTSRVVQGK
+389 VPFNGKSSVVQGK
-402 ALFGHSYENWHY
+402 ALFGHVYWYWHY

-426 DTIEYTWVG
+426 DTIEYTWAG
-435 RLLTRMSKVTGVA
+435 TYTTRMSKVTGVA
-448 PGVMASDEYPEDL
+448 PGVMASDEYPQDL

-469 VGQDNN
+469 VGQENN

-513 RAAEYVLNSNGSAL
+513 RSVTTILGTGSAL
-527 TVDEIKARINAT
+527 TPDEIKARINAT

-642 GTEMW
+642 GAEMW
-647 DSQKSNNNA
+647 DRLKSNNNA
-656 VVWPLTPKVTTR
+656 VVWPLAPKVATT
-668 LSRPARADVNP
+668 LWTASSPETTP
-679 PSNGNPDWWSGPW
+679 PSGLHPDWWNAGR
-692 WTTDDGE
+692 WTTNDGE
-699 ATYSRCTGVAADNL
+699 AVYSRCNGVAADNL

-724 EISSN
+724 AISSY

-757 RTDSTQIA
+757 RTDSTQIV
-765 RDLDATARTPKIVRD
+765 RDRDATTRTPKIVKD

-792 YGDIDY
+792 YGDIDFTHPVY
-798 TQPKYGLSD
+798 AVWYSMT
-807 SVATFVTVDMTL
+807 TFVTVDMTL

-831 TVWDGPESVQPTD
+831 TVWDGPESVQPAA

-872 LIAPSE
+872 LIGPSE
-878 IISKIETSLN
+878 IIGKIEASLN

-1017 AEEIPEHGGWTAV
+1017 AEQIPEHGGWTAV

-1090 ANDVTVSTDRY
+1090 GNEVTVSTDRY

-1120 ERFLPDQSWTMVKSD
+1120 ERFLPNQSWTMVKSD
-1135 GSEVSNPGYEDSEAS
+1135 GSKVSNPGYEDSEAS

-1210 GDATVVNSADENGLT
+1210 GDATVVNSADENGRT

-1261 QEGVAFTLT
+1261 QAGVAFTLT

-1288 TQWTGTTDANGALTF
+1288 TQWAGTTDANGALTF

-1333 ATGATITGGVVSP
+1333 ATGATTTGGVVSP
-1346 IALAVAD
+1346 IALAIAD

-1366 DYQQPLAGVAFGLF
+1366 DYQQPLAGVTFGLF

-1388 ASTPAFTATTGDDGR
+1388 GLTPAFTATTGDDGR

-1440 SFDAGTV
+1440 SFDAGTF

-1516 APEGYTLSDTAL
+1516 APEGYALSDTAL

-1541 GTVTDRPITGTI
+1541 GTVTDRPITGTV

-1562 TPLARVEFAL
+1562 TPLAGVEFAL

-1594 SDTNGRVSF
+1594 SDANGRVSF

-1695 DGIVSFENLTVGDYA
+1695 DGIVSFENLTVGDYE
-1710 IRETNA
+1710 IRETHA

-1823 QNGVFVD
+1823 QNGVSVD
-1830 AGTIENQLV
+1830 AGTIENQFV
-1839 VDQPALA
+1839 VNQSALA
-1846 RTGMDAEVVGLA
+1846 RSGMDAEAVRFA

-1864 GIGLLL
+1864 GVGILL

>member
-1 MILTVKSFSTAKRRF
+1 MNLFSVARRGF
-16 KAPFMVLLL
+16 APSVLALLL
-25 ALSLL
+25 SLSLL
-30 LPGVLPP
+30 LSGALSTAAV
-37 PVAFA
+37 A
-42 AGGLN
+42 AGGLK

-80 PAVAQIAASGEDSAT
+80 PAVAQIAASGDDSAT
-95 AQDVAL
+95 GQDVAL

-194 SLTFTAKSADANQVR
+194 SITFTAKSADANQVR
-209 QVFRRMGE
+209 QIFRRMGE

-232 KIGVTKFYSDTRTD
+232 KIGVTRFDSETQTD
-246 HTPAAG
+246 RTPAAG
-252 LTTYF
+252 LITYY

-264 KAASTSANQGNYQ
+264 KAASTPANQGNYQ

-285 TLPEGADA
+285 TLPEGADT
-293 VETLAVGATLN
+293 VQPLAVGATLN
-304 HGWAWVDDTHRVMRL
+304 GGWAWVDDTHRVMRL

-330 EKNNDHY
+330 EKNNDSY
-337 DYELIYRNAPTVDAD
+337 GYELIYKNAPTVDAD

-368 GLATERDAG
+368 GLTTVQDAG
-377 TAQLSHIFVEQV
+377 TAQLSHIFVEHV
-389 VPFNGTSRVVQGK
+389 VPFNGTSSVVQGK
-402 ALFGHSYENWHY
+402 ALFGHVYWYWHY

-448 PGVMASDEYPEDL
+448 PGVMASDEYPQDL

-469 VGQDNN
+469 VGQENN

-484 GTHHFVH
+484 GTHHFGH

-513 RAAEYVLNSNGSAL
+513 QSATTILGTGSAL
-527 TVDEIKARINAT
+527 TPDEIKARINAT

-544 GVKRDGTEVEIAKD
+544 GVKRDGTEVEIARD

-621 YMSSTVTQGSADG
+621 DMSSTVTEGSVDG

-642 GTEMW
+642 GAEMW

-724 EISSN
+724 AISSY

-831 TVWDGPESVQPTD
+831 TVWDGPESVQPTA

-850 SLDFDDD
+850 SLDVDDD

-872 LIAPSE
+872 LIGPSE
-878 IISKIETSLN
+878 VIGKIETSLN

-1090 ANDVTVSTDRY
+1090 GNEVTVSTDRY
-1101 SARGA
+1101 SVRGA

-1120 ERFLPDQSWTMVKSD
+1120 ERFLPNQSWTMVKND

-1186 PRGTYALAFTKPDAM
+1186 PRGTYALAFTKPDEM

-1210 GDATVVNSADENGLT
+1210 GDATVVNSADENGRT

-1249 EITKTAQ
+1249 EITKTAK
-1256 DTGQA
+1256 DTGEA

-1270 FKGWLDSEAPTQT
+1270 FTGWLDSEAPTQT

-1403 AQFTNVPWAKY
+1403 AQFTNVPWTKY

-1503 NVHWGVYQVKETS
+1503 NVHWGAYQVKETS

-1541 GTVTDRPITGTI
+1541 GTVTDRPITGTV

-1562 TPLARVEFAL
+1562 TPLAGGEFAL

-1594 SDTNGRVSF
+1594 SDANGRVSF

-1695 DGIVSFENLTVGDYA
+1695 DGIVSFENLTVGDYE

-1789 VTFKD
+1789 VTFKN

-1823 QNGVFVD
+1823 QNGVSVD
-1830 AGTIENQLV
+1830 AGTIENQFV
-1839 VDQPALA
+1839 VNQPALA
-1846 RTGMDAEVVGLA
+1846 RSGMDAEVVRFA

-1864 GIGLLL
+1864 GVGILL

>member
-16 KAPFMVLLL
+16 KAPFLVLLL

-65 PNPTQK
+65 LNPTQK
-71 LDYWSGESV
+71 LDYWSGESI
-80 PAVAQIAASGEDSAT
+80 PAVAQIAASGDDSAT

-194 SLTFTAKSADANQVR
+194 AITFTAKSADANQVF
-209 QVFRRMGE
+209 QMFPHMGY
-217 YLQDNKVDV
+217 YLQDNQGDV
-226 LDENNQ
+226 LDENNR
-232 KIGVTKFYSDTRTD
+232 KIGVTRFNSETQTN

-252 LTTYF
+252 LTTDF
-257 GVCTHSS
+257 GVCTESS

-285 TLPEGADA
+285 TLPEGADT

-304 HGWAWVDDTHRVMRL
+304 GGWAWVDDTHRVMRL
-319 IRSYESNWAVC
+319 IRSYDSNWQMC
-330 EKNNDHY
+330 ERYKSY
-337 DYELIYRNAPTVDAD
+337 FGYTLIYRNAPTVDAD

-368 GLATERDAG
+368 GLATEQDAG

-389 VPFNGTSRVVQGK
+389 VPFNGRSDIYQAK
-402 ALFGHSYENWHY
+402 ALFGHAYSDWHY

-426 DTIEYTWVG
+426 DTIEYTWG
-435 RLLTRMSKVTGVA
+435 GYLHTRMSKVTGVA

-461 PGFRWALE
+461 PGFRWALSIN
-469 VGQDNN
+469 QANN

-513 RAAEYVLNSNGSAL
+513 HNAGTVLAGESAL
-527 TVDEIKARINAT
+527 TGDEIKARINAT
-539 SNHLY
+539 RNHLY

-585 ELDNYRAFF
+585 ELDNYRAWFF
-594 YVRAFP
+594 VRAFP

-607 WNSGYYTEKQLYAN
+607 WKSGYYTEKQLYAN
-621 YMSSTVTQGSADG
+621 EMSSTVTQGSADG

-642 GTEMW
+642 GAEYW
-647 DSQKSNNNA
+647 DNQKSDNNA
-656 VVWPLTPKVTTR
+656 VVWPLAPKVGTTLR
-668 LSRPARADVNP
+668 TPARADVNP
-679 PSNGNPDWWSGPW
+679 PSNGDPDWWSGPW
-692 WTTDDGE
+692 WWTNDGE
-699 ATYSRCTGVAADNL
+699 ATYSRCEGAAADTL

-724 EISSN
+724 QISSY
-729 PKPDWGSVTRTLK
+729 PKPDWGSATRTLK

-765 RDLDATARTPKIVRD
+765 RDLDATARTPKIVKD

-798 TQPKYGLSD
+798 TQPKYGLSE

-831 TVWDGPESVQPTD
+831 TVWDGPESVQPTA

-878 IISKIETSLN
+878 IIGKIETSLN

-1120 ERFLPDQSWTMVKSD
+1120 ERFLPDQSWTMVKND
-1135 GSEVSNPGYEDSEAS
+1135 GSKVSNPGYEDSEAS

-1156 KAPAAIVGSHTSTDP
+1156 KTPAAIVGSHTSTDP

-1210 GDATVVNSADENGLT
+1210 GDATVVNSADENGRT

-1256 DTGQA
+1256 DTGEA

-1366 DYQQPLAGVAFGLF
+1366 EYHQPLAGVTFGLL

-1429 GDLKTFELGGP
+1429 GDLKTFEVGGP

-1562 TPLARVEFAL
+1562 TPLAGVEFAL

-1594 SDTNGRVSF
+1594 SDANGRVSF

-1677 EEDGTVA
+1677 AEDGTVA

-1839 VDQPALA
+1839 DQSALA
-1846 RTGMDAEVVGLA
+1846 RTGMDAEVVRLA

-1864 GIGLLL
+1864 GIGILL

>member
-1 MILTVKSFSTAKRRF
+1 MLLSGALSTA
-16 KAPFMVLLL
+16 AV
-25 ALSLL
+25 
-30 LPGVLPP
+30 
-37 PVAFA
+37 A
-42 AGGLN
+42 AGGLK

-65 PNPTQK
+65 LNPTQK

-80 PAVAQIAASGEDSAT
+80 PAVAQIAASGDDSAT
-95 AQDVAL
+95 GQDVAL

-194 SLTFTAKSADANQVR
+194 SITFTAKSADANQVR
-209 QVFRRMGE
+209 QIFRRMGE

-232 KIGVTKFYSDTRTD
+232 KIGVTRFDSETQTD
-246 HTPAAG
+246 RTPAAG
-252 LTTYF
+252 LITYY

-264 KAASTSANQGNYQ
+264 KAASTPANQGNYQ

-285 TLPEGADA
+285 TLPEGADT
-293 VETLAVGATLN
+293 VEPLAVGATLN
-304 HGWAWVDDTHRVMRL
+304 GGWAWVDDTHRVIRL
-319 IRSYESNWAVC
+319 IRKYEHNWMVC
-330 EKNNDHY
+330 EKNNDSY
-337 DYELIYRNAPTVDAD
+337 GYELIYKNAPTVDTD

-359 PVVHATADM
+359 PIVHATADM
-368 GLATERDAG
+368 GLATEQDAG

-389 VPFNGTSRVVQGK
+389 VPFNGTFRVDQGK
-402 ALFGHSYENWHY
+402 ALFGHRYNNWHY
-414 DNASDGH
+414 DNASYGH

-426 DTIEYTWVG
+426 DAIEYTWAG
-435 RLLTRMSKVTGVA
+435 SLQTRMSKVTGVA
-448 PGVMASDEYPEDL
+448 PGVMASDEYPQDL
-461 PGFRWALE
+461 PGFRWALA

-513 RAAEYVLNSNGSAL
+513 QGAVYVLSSGESAL

-642 GTEMW
+642 GAEMW
-647 DSQKSNNNA
+647 DSLKSNNNA
-656 VVWPLTPKVTTR
+656 VVWPLAPKVATT
-668 LSRPARADVNP
+668 LWTASSPETTP
-679 PSNGNPDWWSGPW
+679 PSGLHPDWWNAG
-692 WTTDDGE
+692 WTTNDGE
-699 ATYSRCTGVAADNL
+699 AVYSRCNGVAADNL
-713 TPKTCSRLKTL
+713 TPKTCSRLETL
-724 EISSN
+724 AISSY

-757 RTDSTQIA
+757 RTDKTEIA
-765 RDLDATARTPKIVRD
+765 SDLDATARTPKIVKD

-798 TQPKYGLSD
+798 TQPKYDVSN
-807 SVATFVTVDMTL
+807 SMATFVTVDMTL

-831 TVWDGPESVQPTD
+831 TVWDGPESVQPTA

-850 SLDFDDD
+850 SLDVDDD

-872 LIAPSE
+872 LIGPSE
-878 IISKIETSLN
+878 IIGKIEASLN

-1036 LKPGEVLDSKE
+1036 LKRGEVLDSKE

-1120 ERFLPDQSWTMVKSD
+1120 ERFLPNQSWTMVKSD
-1135 GSEVSNPGYEDSEAS
+1135 GSTVSNPGYEDSEAS

-1210 GDATVVNSADENGLT
+1210 GDATVVNSADENGRT

-1256 DTGQA
+1256 DTGEA

-1288 TQWTGTTDANGALTF
+1288 TQWVGTTDANGALTF

-1346 IALAVAD
+1346 IALAIAD

-1429 GDLKTFELGGP
+1429 GDLKTFKLGGP

-1496 DGVATFT
+1496 DGIATFT
-1503 NVHWGVYQVKETS
+1503 NVHWGAYRVKETS
-1516 APEGYTLSDTAL
+1516 APEGYTISDAAPI
-1528 TVTVDAQHLTVAA
+1528 VTVDAQHLTVAA
-1541 GTVTDRPITGTI
+1541 GTVTDRPITGTV

-1562 TPLARVEFAL
+1562 TPLAGVEFAL

-1585 ADVPAMRAL
+1585 ADIPAMRAL
-1594 SDTNGRVSF
+1594 SDANGRVSF

-1695 DGIVSFENLTVGDYA
+1695 DGIVSFENLTVGDYE

-1823 QNGVFVD
+1823 QNGVSVD
-1830 AGTIENQLV
+1830 AGTIENQFV
-1839 VDQPALA
+1839 VNQPALA
-1846 RTGMDAEVVGLA
+1846 RSGMDAEVVRFA

-1864 GIGLLL
+1864 GVGILL

>member
-1 MILTVKSFSTAKRRF
+1 MNLFSVARRGF
-16 KAPFMVLLL
+16 APSVLALLL
-25 ALSLL
+25 SLSLL
-30 LPGVLPP
+30 LSGALSTAAV
-37 PVAFA
+37 A
-42 AGGLN
+42 AGGLK

-65 PNPTQK
+65 LNPTQK

-80 PAVAQIAASGEDSAT
+80 PAVAQIAASGDDSAT
-95 AQDVAL
+95 GQDVAL

-170 ITPNGTTVTPTIEL
+170 ITPNETTVTPTIEL

-194 SLTFTAKSADANQVR
+194 SITFTAKSADANQVR
-209 QVFRRMGE
+209 QIFRRMGE

-232 KIGVTKFYSDTRTD
+232 KIGVTRFDSETQTD
-246 HTPAAG
+246 RTPAAG
-252 LTTYF
+252 LITYY

-264 KAASTSANQGNYQ
+264 KAASTPANQGNYQ

-285 TLPEGADA
+285 TLPEGADT
-293 VETLAVGATLN
+293 VEPLAVGATLN
-304 HGWAWVDDTHRVMRL
+304 GGWAWVDDTHRVIRL
-319 IRSYESNWAVC
+319 IRSYEHNWMVC
-330 EKNNDHY
+330 EKNNDSY
-337 DYELIYRNAPTVDAD
+337 GYELIYKNAPTVDAD

-368 GLATERDAG
+368 GLTTVQDAG
-377 TAQLSHIFVEQV
+377 TAQLSHIFVEHV
-389 VPFNGTSRVVQGK
+389 VPFNGTSSVVQGK
-402 ALFGHSYENWHY
+402 ALFGHVYWYWHY

-426 DTIEYTWVG
+426 DTIEYTWAG
-435 RLLTRMSKVTGVA
+435 TYTTRMSKVTGVA
-448 PGVMASDEYPEDL
+448 PGVMASDEYPQDL

-469 VGQDNN
+469 VGQENN

-513 RAAEYVLNSNGSAL
+513 QSATTILGTGSAL
-527 TVDEIKARINAT
+527 TPDEIKARINAT

-621 YMSSTVTQGSADG
+621 DMSSTVTEGSVDG

-642 GTEMW
+642 GAEMW
-647 DSQKSNNNA
+647 DSLKSNNNA
-656 VVWPLTPKVTTR
+656 VVWPLAPKVATT
-668 LSRPARADVNP
+668 LWTASSPETTP
-679 PSNGNPDWWSGPW
+679 PSGLHPDWWNAGR
-692 WTTDDGE
+692 WTTNDGE
-699 ATYSRCTGVAADNL
+699 AVYSRCNGVAADNL

-724 EISSN
+724 AISSY

-757 RTDSTQIA
+757 RTDKTEIA
-765 RDLDATARTPKIVRD
+765 SDLDATARTPKIVKD

-798 TQPKYGLSD
+798 TQPKYDVSN
-807 SVATFVTVDMTL
+807 SMATFVTVDMTL

-831 TVWDGPESVQPTD
+831 TVWDGPESVQPTA

-872 LIAPSE
+872 LIGPSE
-878 IISKIETSLN
+878 VIGKIETSLN

-1017 AEEIPEHGGWTAV
+1017 AEQIPEHGGWTAV

-1135 GSEVSNPGYEDSEAS
+1135 GSTVSNPGYEDSEAS

-1156 KAPAAIVGSHTSTDP
+1156 KAPAAIVGSHTSSDP

-1186 PRGTYALAFTKPDAM
+1186 PRGSYALAFTKPDAM

-1210 GDATVVNSADENGLT
+1210 GDATVVNSADENGRT

-1249 EITKTAQ
+1249 EITKTAK
-1256 DTGQA
+1256 DTGEA

-1288 TQWTGTTDANGALTF
+1288 TQWAGTTDANGALTF

-1346 IALAVAD
+1346 IALAIAD

-1366 DYQQPLAGVAFGLF
+1366 DYQQPLAGVTFGLF

-1440 SFDAGTV
+1440 SFDAGAV

-1496 DGVATFT
+1496 DGIATFT
-1503 NVHWGVYQVKETS
+1503 NVHWGAYRVKETA
-1516 APEGYTLSDTAL
+1516 APEGYTISDAAPI
-1528 TVTVDAQHLTVAA
+1528 VTVDAQHLTVDA
-1541 GTVTDRPITGTI
+1541 GTVTDRPITGTV

-1562 TPLARVEFAL
+1562 TPLAGVEFAL

-1594 SDTNGRVSF
+1594 SDANGRVSF

-1684 EEPSDTQVSGA
+1684 EDPSDTQVSGA
-1695 DGIVSFENLTVGDYA
+1695 DGIVSFENLTVGDYE

-1774 EGQQIATAT
+1774 EGQQIASAT

-1789 VTFKD
+1789 VTFKN

-1823 QNGVFVD
+1823 QNGVSVD

-1839 VDQPALA
+1839 VDQSALA
-1846 RTGMDAEVVGLA
+1846 RTGMDAEIIGLA

-1864 GIGLLL
+1864 GIGILL

>member
-1 MILTVKSFSTAKRRF
+1 MNLFSVARRGF
-16 KAPFMVLLL
+16 APSVLALLL
-25 ALSLL
+25 SLSLL
-30 LPGVLPP
+30 LSGALSTAAV
-37 PVAFA
+37 A
-42 AGGLN
+42 AGGLK

-80 PAVAQIAASGEDSAT
+80 PAVAQIAASGDDSAT
-95 AQDVAL
+95 GQDVAL

-122 VDSELAVQAGG
+122 VDSELAAQAGG

-194 SLTFTAKSADANQVR
+194 SITFTAKSADANQVR
-209 QVFRRMGE
+209 QIFRRMGE

-232 KIGVTKFYSDTRTD
+232 KIGVTRFDSETQTD
-246 HTPAAG
+246 RTPAAG
-252 LTTYF
+252 LITYY

-264 KAASTSANQGNYQ
+264 KAASTPANHGNYQ

-285 TLPEGADA
+285 TLPEGADT
-293 VETLAVGATLN
+293 VQPLAVGATLN
-304 HGWAWVDDTHRVMRL
+304 GGWAWVDDTHRVIRL
-319 IRSYESNWAVC
+319 IRSYEQNWAVC
-330 EKNNDHY
+330 EKNNDSY
-337 DYELIYRNAPTVDAD
+337 GYELIYKNAPTVDAD

-377 TAQLSHIFVEQV
+377 TAQLSHIFVEHV
-389 VPFNGTSRVVQGK
+389 VPFNGKSSVVQGK
-402 ALFGHSYENWHY
+402 ALFGHVYWYWHY

-426 DTIEYTWVG
+426 DTIEYTWAG

-448 PGVMASDEYPEDL
+448 PGVMASDEYPQDL

-469 VGQDNN
+469 VGQENN

-513 RAAEYVLNSNGSAL
+513 QDAGTILGRGSAL
-527 TVDEIKARINAT
+527 TPDEIKARINAT
-539 SNHLY
+539 SNHLN

-621 YMSSTVTQGSADG
+621 DMSSTVTEGSVDG

-642 GTEMW
+642 GAEMW
-647 DSQKSNNNA
+647 DTLKSNNNA
-656 VVWPLTPKVTTR
+656 VVWPLAPKVATALWTASSPETT
-668 LSRPARADVNP
+668 P
-679 PSNGNPDWWSGPW
+679 PSGLHPDWWNAGR
-692 WTTDDGE
+692 WTTNDGE
-699 ATYSRCTGVAADNL
+699 ATYSRCNGVAADNL
-713 TPKTCSRLKTL
+713 TPKTCSRLETL
-724 EISSN
+724 AISSY
-729 PKPDWGSVTRTLK
+729 PRSDWGSVTRTLK

-757 RTDSTQIA
+757 RTDKTEIA
-765 RDLDATARTPKIVRD
+765 SDLDATARTPKIVKD

-798 TQPKYGLSD
+798 TQPKYDVSN
-807 SVATFVTVDMTL
+807 SMATFVTVDMTL

-831 TVWDGPESVQPTD
+831 TVWDGPESVQPTA

-878 IISKIETSLN
+878 IIGKIEASLN

-1120 ERFLPDQSWTMVKSD
+1120 ERFLPNQSWTMVKSD
-1135 GSEVSNPGYEDSEAS
+1135 GSTVSNPGYEDSEAS

-1210 GDATVVNSADENGLT
+1210 GDATVVNSADENGRT

-1261 QEGVAFTLT
+1261 QAGVAFTLT

-1346 IALAVAD
+1346 IALAIAD

-1403 AQFTNVPWAKY
+1403 AQFTNVPWTKY

-1541 GTVTDRPITGTI
+1541 GTVTDRPITGTV

-1562 TPLARVEFAL
+1562 TPLAGVEFAL

-1585 ADVPAMRAL
+1585 ADIPAMRAL
-1594 SDTNGRVSF
+1594 SDANGRVSF

-1660 AKTGDPL
+1660 AKSGEAL

-1695 DGIVSFENLTVGDYA
+1695 DGIVSFENLTVGDYE

-1760 THAGLAGATFALER
+1760 THAGLAGATFVLER
-1774 EGQQIATAT
+1774 EGQQIASAT

-1830 AGTIENQLV
+1830 AGTIENQFV
-1839 VDQPALA
+1839 VDQSALA
-1846 RTGMDAEVVGLA
+1846 RSGMDAEVVRFA

-1864 GIGLLL
+1864 GLGILL

>member
-16 KAPFMVLLL
+16 KAPFLVLLL

-65 PNPTQK
+65 LNPTQK
-71 LDYWSGESV
+71 LDYWSGESI
-80 PAVAQIAASGEDSAT
+80 PAVAQIAASGDDSAT

-194 SLTFTAKSADANQVR
+194 AITFTAKSADANQVF
-209 QVFRRMGE
+209 QMFPHMGY

-226 LDENNQ
+226 LDENNR
-232 KIGVTKFYSDTRTD
+232 KIGVTRFNSETQTN

-252 LTTYF
+252 LTTDF
-257 GVCTHSS
+257 GVCTESS

-285 TLPEGADA
+285 TLPEGADT

-304 HGWAWVDDTHRVMRL
+304 GGWAWVDDTHRVMRL
-319 IRSYESNWAVC
+319 IRSYDSNWQMC
-330 EKNNDHY
+330 ERYKSY
-337 DYELIYRNAPTVDAD
+337 FGYTLIYRNAPTVDAD

-368 GLATERDAG
+368 GLATEQDAG

-389 VPFNGTSRVVQGK
+389 VPFNGRSDIYQAK
-402 ALFGHSYENWHY
+402 ALFGHAYSDWHY

-426 DTIEYTWVG
+426 DTIEYTWG
-435 RLLTRMSKVTGVA
+435 GYLHTRMSKVTGVA

-461 PGFRWALE
+461 PGFRWALSIN
-469 VGQDNN
+469 QANN

-513 RAAEYVLNSNGSAL
+513 HNAGTVLAGESAL
-527 TVDEIKARINAT
+527 TGDEIKARINAT
-539 SNHLY
+539 RNHLY

-585 ELDNYRAFF
+585 ELDNYRAWFF
-594 YVRAFP
+594 VRAFP

-607 WNSGYYTEKQLYAN
+607 WKSGYYTEKQLYAN
-621 YMSSTVTQGSADG
+621 DMSSTVTQGSADG

-642 GTEMW
+642 GAEYW
-647 DSQKSNNNA
+647 DNQKSDNNA
-656 VVWPLTPKVTTR
+656 VVWPLAPKVGTTLR
-668 LSRPARADVNP
+668 TPARADVNP
-679 PSNGNPDWWSGPW
+679 PSNGDPDWWSGPW
-692 WTTDDGE
+692 WWTNDGE
-699 ATYSRCTGVAADNL
+699 ATYSRCEGAAADTL

-724 EISSN
+724 QISSY
-729 PKPDWGSVTRTLK
+729 PKLDWGSATRTLK

-831 TVWDGPESVQPTD
+831 TVWDGPESVQPTA

-878 IISKIETSLN
+878 IIGKIETSLN

-944 YAHRDWESTATDGE
+944 YAHRDWESTATDGG
-958 TALSGH
+958 APLSGH

-1120 ERFLPDQSWTMVKSD
+1120 ERFLPNQSWTMVKSD
-1135 GSEVSNPGYEDSEAS
+1135 GSAVSNPGYEDSEAS

-1156 KAPAAIVGSHTSTDP
+1156 KTPAAIVGSHTSTDP

-1210 GDATVVNSADENGLT
+1210 GDATVVNSADENGRT

-1333 ATGATITGGVVSP
+1333 ATGATTTGGVVSP

-1380 PVDANGAT
+1380 PVDANDAT

-1496 DGVATFT
+1496 DGIATFT
-1503 NVHWGVYQVKETS
+1503 NVHWGVYRVKETA
-1516 APEGYTLSDTAL
+1516 APEGYTISDAAPI
-1528 TVTVDAQHLTVAA
+1528 VTVDAQHLTVAA
-1541 GTVTDRPITGTI
+1541 GTVTDRPITGTV

-1562 TPLARVEFAL
+1562 TPLAGVEFAL

-1594 SDTNGRVSF
+1594 SDANGRVSF

-1615 TKGLPGYLTMEK
+1615 TKGLPGYLTVEK

-1660 AKTGDPL
+1660 AKTGEAL

-1695 DGIVSFENLTVGDYA
+1695 DGIVSFENLTVGDYE

-1846 RTGMDAEVVGLA
+1846 RTGMDAEVVRFA

-1864 GIGLLL
+1864 GVGILL

>member
-1 MILTVKSFSTAKRRF
+1 MNLFSVARRGF
-16 KAPFMVLLL
+16 APSVLALLL
-25 ALSLL
+25 SLSLL
-30 LPGVLPP
+30 LSGALSTAAV
-37 PVAFA
+37 A
-42 AGGLN
+42 AGGLK

-65 PNPTQK
+65 QNPTQK

-80 PAVAQIAASGEDSAT
+80 PAVAQIAASGDDSAT
-95 AQDVAL
+95 GQDVAL

-194 SLTFTAKSADANQVR
+194 SITFTAKSADANQVR
-209 QVFRRMGE
+209 QIFRRMGE

-232 KIGVTKFYSDTRTD
+232 KIGVTRFDSETQTD
-246 HTPAAG
+246 RTPAAG
-252 LTTYF
+252 LITYY

-264 KAASTSANQGNYQ
+264 KAASTPANQGNYQ

-285 TLPEGADA
+285 TLPEGADT
-293 VETLAVGATLN
+293 VQPLAVGATLN
-304 HGWAWVDDTHRVMRL
+304 GGWAWVDDTHRVIRL
-319 IRSYESNWAVC
+319 IRSYEHNWMVC
-330 EKNNDHY
+330 EKNNDSY
-337 DYELIYRNAPTVDAD
+337 GYELIYKNAPTVDAD

-368 GLATERDAG
+368 GLTTVQDAG
-377 TAQLSHIFVEQV
+377 TAQLSHIFVEHV
-389 VPFNGTSRVVQGK
+389 VPFNGTSSVVQGK
-402 ALFGHSYENWHY
+402 ALFGHVYWYWHY

-426 DTIEYTWVG
+426 DTIEYTWAG
-435 RLLTRMSKVTGVA
+435 TYTTRMSKVTGVA
-448 PGVMASDEYPEDL
+448 PGVMASDEYPQDL

-469 VGQDNN
+469 VGQENN

-513 RAAEYVLNSNGSAL
+513 QSATTILGTGSAL
-527 TVDEIKARINAT
+527 TPDEIKARINAT

-544 GVKRDGTEVEIAKD
+544 GVKRDGTEVEIARD

-621 YMSSTVTQGSADG
+621 DMSSTVTEGSVDG

-642 GTEMW
+642 GAEMW
-647 DSQKSNNNA
+647 DSLKSNNNA
-656 VVWPLTPKVTTR
+656 VVWPLAPKVATT
-668 LSRPARADVNP
+668 LWTASSPETTP
-679 PSNGNPDWWSGPW
+679 PSGLHPDWWNAGR
-692 WTTDDGE
+692 WTTNDGE
-699 ATYSRCTGVAADNL
+699 AVYSRCNGVAADNL

-724 EISSN
+724 AISSY

-757 RTDSTQIA
+757 RTDKTEIA
-765 RDLDATARTPKIVRD
+765 SDLDATARTPKIVKD

-798 TQPKYGLSD
+798 TQPKYDVSN
-807 SVATFVTVDMTL
+807 SMATFVTVDMTL

-831 TVWDGPESVQPTD
+831 TVWDGPESVQPTA

-872 LIAPSE
+872 LIGPSE
-878 IISKIETSLN
+878 VIGKIETSLN

-1036 LKPGEVLDSKE
+1036 LKPGEALDSKE

-1135 GSEVSNPGYEDSEAS
+1135 GSTVSNPGYEDSEAS

-1156 KAPAAIVGSHTSTDP
+1156 KAPAAIVGSHTSSDP

-1210 GDATVVNSADENGLT
+1210 GDATVVNSADENGRT

-1249 EITKTAQ
+1249 EITKTAK
-1256 DTGQA
+1256 DTGEA

-1288 TQWTGTTDANGALTF
+1288 TQWAGTTDANGALTF

-1346 IALAVAD
+1346 IALAIAD

-1429 GDLKTFELGGP
+1429 GDLKTFKLGGP

-1496 DGVATFT
+1496 DGIATFT
-1503 NVHWGVYQVKETS
+1503 NVHWGVYQVKETA
-1516 APEGYTLSDTAL
+1516 APEGYTISDTAL

-1541 GTVTDRPITGTI
+1541 GTVTDRPITGTV

-1562 TPLARVEFAL
+1562 TPLAGVEFAL

-1585 ADVPAMRAL
+1585 ADIPAMRAL
-1594 SDTNGRVSF
+1594 SDANGRVSF

-1615 TKGLPGYLTMEK
+1615 TKGLPGYLTMDK

-1695 DGIVSFENLTVGDYA
+1695 DGIVSFENLTVGDYE

-1839 VDQPALA
+1839 VDQSALA
-1846 RTGMDAEVVGLA
+1846 RTGMDAEIIGLA

-1864 GIGLLL
+1864 GIGILL

-1876 VS
+1876 VA

>member
-1 MILTVKSFSTAKRRF
+1 MNLSSVARRGF
-16 KAPFMVLLL
+16 APSVLALLL
-25 ALSLL
+25 SLSLL
-30 LPGVLPP
+30 LSGALSTAAV
-37 PVAFA
+37 A
-42 AGGLN
+42 AGGLK

-65 PNPTQK
+65 QNPTQK

-80 PAVAQIAASGEDSAT
+80 PAVAQIAASGDDSAT
-95 AQDVAL
+95 GQDVAL

-194 SLTFTAKSADANQVR
+194 SIMFTAKSADANQVR
-209 QVFRRMGE
+209 QIFRRMGE

-226 LDENNQ
+226 LDENSQ

-252 LTTYF
+252 LITYY

-264 KAASTSANQGNYQ
+264 KAASTPANQGNYQ

-285 TLPEGADA
+285 TLPEGADT
-293 VETLAVGATLN
+293 VEPLAVGATLN
-304 HGWAWVDDTHRVMRL
+304 GGWAWVDDTHRVIRL
-319 IRSYESNWAVC
+319 IRKYEHNWMVC
-330 EKNNDHY
+330 EKNNDSY
-337 DYELIYRNAPTVDAD
+337 GYELIYKNAPTVDAD

-368 GLATERDAG
+368 GLATEQNAG

-389 VPFNGTSRVVQGK
+389 VPFNGKSSVVQGK
-402 ALFGHSYENWHY
+402 ALFGHSYNDWHY
-414 DNASDGH
+414 DDTSHGH

-426 DTIEYTWVG
+426 DTIEYTWG
-435 RLLTRMSKVTGVA
+435 GGLHTRMSKVTGVA
-448 PGVMASDEYPEDL
+448 PGVMASDEYPQDL

-469 VGQDNN
+469 VSQENN

-513 RAAEYVLNSNGSAL
+513 RSVTTILGTGSAL
-527 TVDEIKARINAT
+527 TPDEIKARINAT

-594 YVRAFP
+594 SVRAFP

-642 GTEMW
+642 GAEMW
-647 DSQKSNNNA
+647 DRLKSNNNA
-656 VVWPLTPKVTTR
+656 VVWPLAPKVATT
-668 LSRPARADVNP
+668 LWTASSPETTP
-679 PSNGNPDWWSGPW
+679 PSGLHPDWWNAGR
-692 WTTDDGE
+692 WTTNDGE
-699 ATYSRCTGVAADNL
+699 ATYSRCNGVAADNL
-713 TPKTCSRLKTL
+713 TPKTCSRLETL
-724 EISSN
+724 AISSY
-729 PKPDWGSVTRTLK
+729 PRSDWGSVTRTLK

-757 RTDSTQIA
+757 RTDKTEIA
-765 RDLDATARTPKIVRD
+765 SNLDATARTPKIVKD

-798 TQPKYGLSD
+798 TQPKYDVSN
-807 SVATFVTVDMTL
+807 SMATFVTVDMTL

-831 TVWDGPESVQPTD
+831 TVWDGPESVQPTA

-872 LIAPSE
+872 LIGPSE
-878 IISKIETSLN
+878 IIGKIEASLN
-888 GESDWTLSA
+888 GESDWMLSA

-1053 PARIPVQPAT
+1053 PARIPLQPAT

-1120 ERFLPDQSWTMVKSD
+1120 ERFLPNQSWTMVKSD

-1186 PRGTYALAFTKPDAM
+1186 PRGTYALAFTKPDSM

-1210 GDATVVNSADENGLT
+1210 GDATVVNSADENGRT

-1230 NPVTR
+1230 NPMTR

-1288 TQWTGTTDANGALTF
+1288 TQWAGTTDANGALTF

-1346 IALAVAD
+1346 IALAIAD

-1429 GDLKTFELGGP
+1429 GDLKTFELGSP

-1496 DGVATFT
+1496 DGIATFT
-1503 NVHWGVYQVKETS
+1503 NVHWGAYQVKETS
-1516 APEGYTLSDTAL
+1516 APEGYTISDAAPI
-1528 TVTVDAQHLTVAA
+1528 VTVDAQHLTVAA
-1541 GTVTDRPITGTI
+1541 GTVTDRPITGTV

-1562 TPLARVEFAL
+1562 TPLAGVEFAL

-1594 SDTNGRVSF
+1594 SDANGRVSF

-1695 DGIVSFENLTVGDYA
+1695 DGIVSFENLTVGDYE

-1726 ISAKVSADGQV
+1726 ISAKISADGQV

-1823 QNGVFVD
+1823 QNGVSVD
-1830 AGTIENQLV
+1830 AGTIENQFV
-1839 VDQPALA
+1839 VNQPALA
-1846 RTGMDAEVVGLA
+1846 RSGMDAEVVRFA

-1864 GIGLLL
+1864 GVGILL

>member
-1 MILTVKSFSTAKRRF
+1 MLLSGALSTA
-16 KAPFMVLLL
+16 AV
-25 ALSLL
+25 
-30 LPGVLPP
+30 
-37 PVAFA
+37 A
-42 AGGLN
+42 AGGLK

-65 PNPTQK
+65 QNPTQK

-80 PAVAQIAASGEDSAT
+80 PAVAQIAASGDDSAT
-95 AQDVAL
+95 GQDVAL

-194 SLTFTAKSADANQVR
+194 SITFTAKSADANQVR
-209 QVFRRMGE
+209 QIFRRMGE

-226 LDENNQ
+226 LDENSQ
-232 KIGVTKFYSDTRTD
+232 KIGVTRFYSETQTD

-252 LTTYF
+252 LITYY

-264 KAASTSANQGNYQ
+264 KAASTPANQGNYQ

-285 TLPEGADA
+285 TLPEGADT
-293 VETLAVGATLN
+293 VEPLAVGATLN
-304 HGWAWVDDTHRVMRL
+304 GGWAWVDDTHRVIRL
-319 IRSYESNWAVC
+319 IRSYEHNWMVC
-330 EKNNDHY
+330 EKNNDSY
-337 DYELIYRNAPTVDAD
+337 GYELIYKNAPTVDAD

-359 PVVHATADM
+359 PIVHATADM
-368 GLATERDAG
+368 GLATEQAAG

-389 VPFNGTSRVVQGK
+389 VPFNGTFRVDQGK
-402 ALFGHSYENWHY
+402 ALFGHSYKNWHY
-414 DNASDGH
+414 DDTSHGH

-426 DTIEYTWVG
+426 DAIEYTWAG
-435 RLLTRMSKVTGVA
+435 SLQTRMSKVTGVT

-461 PGFRWALE
+461 PGFRWALG
-469 VGQDNN
+469 VGQENN
-475 GSSYTDKTG
+475 GSRYTDKTG

-513 RAAEYVLNSNGSAL
+513 PEAVYVLASRGSAL

-573 YAKLRLVFDTPL
+573 YTKLRLVFDTPL

-642 GTEMW
+642 GAEAW
-647 DSQKSNNNA
+647 DSLKSDNNA
-656 VVWPLTPKVTTR
+656 VVWPLAPKVATT
-668 LSRPARADVNP
+668 LWTASSPETTP
-679 PSNGNPDWWSGPW
+679 PSGLHPDWWNAR
-692 WTTDDGE
+692 WTTNDGE
-699 ATYSRCTGVAADNL
+699 ATYSRCNGVAADNL
-713 TPKTCSRLKTL
+713 TPKTCSRLETL
-724 EISSN
+724 AISSY
-729 PKPDWGSVTRTLK
+729 PRSDWGSVTRTLK

-757 RTDSTQIA
+757 RTDKTEIA
-765 RDLDATARTPKIVRD
+765 SDLDATARTPKIVKD

-798 TQPKYGLSD
+798 TQPKYDVSN
-807 SVATFVTVDMTL
+807 SMATFVTVDMTL

-831 TVWDGPESVQPTD
+831 TVWDGPESVQPTA

-872 LIAPSE
+872 LIGPSE
-878 IISKIETSLN
+878 IIGKIEASLN

-1135 GSEVSNPGYEDSEAS
+1135 GSTVSNPGYEDSEAS

-1156 KAPAAIVGSHTSTDP
+1156 KAPAAIVGSHTSSDP

-1210 GDATVVNSADENGLT
+1210 GDATVVNSADENGRT

-1249 EITKTAQ
+1249 EITKTAK
-1256 DTGQA
+1256 DTGEAQA
-1261 QEGVAFTLT
+1261 GVAFTLT

-1346 IALAVAD
+1346 IARAIAD

-1366 DYQQPLAGVAFGLF
+1366 DYQQPLAGVTFGLF

-1429 GDLKTFELGGP
+1429 GDLKMFELGGP

-1461 DETGD
+1461 DETGA

-1503 NVHWGVYQVKETS
+1503 NVHWGVYRVKETS
-1516 APEGYTLSDTAL
+1516 APEGYTISDAAPI
-1528 TVTVDAQHLTVAA
+1528 VTVDAQHLTVAA
-1541 GTVTDRPITGTI
+1541 GTVTDRPITGTV

-1562 TPLARVEFAL
+1562 TPLAGVEFAL

-1594 SDTNGRVSF
+1594 SDANGRVSF

-1695 DGIVSFENLTVGDYA
+1695 DGIVSFENLTVGDYE

-1726 ISAKVSADGQV
+1726 ISAKISADGQV

-1774 EGQQIATAT
+1774 EGQQIASAT

-1839 VDQPALA
+1839 VDQSALA
-1846 RTGMDAEVVGLA
+1846 RTGMDAEIIGLA

-1864 GIGLLL
+1864 GIGILL

>member
-1 MILTVKSFSTAKRRF
+1 MNLFSVARRGF
-16 KAPFMVLLL
+16 APSVLALLL
-25 ALSLL
+25 SLSLL
-30 LPGVLPP
+30 LSGALSTAAV
-37 PVAFA
+37 A
-42 AGGLN
+42 AGGLK

-65 PNPTQK
+65 LNPTQK

-80 PAVAQIAASGEDSAT
+80 PAVAQIAASGDDSAT
-95 AQDVAL
+95 GQDVAL

-170 ITPNGTTVTPTIEL
+170 ITPNGKTVTPTIEL

-194 SLTFTAKSADANQVR
+194 SITFTAKSADANQVR
-209 QVFRRMGE
+209 QIFRRMGE

-232 KIGVTKFYSDTRTD
+232 KIGVTRFDSETQTD
-246 HTPAAG
+246 RTPAAG
-252 LTTYF
+252 LITYY

-264 KAASTSANQGNYQ
+264 KAASTPANQGNYQ

-285 TLPEGADA
+285 TLPEGADT
-293 VETLAVGATLN
+293 VEPLAVGATLN
-304 HGWAWVDDTHRVMRL
+304 GGWAWVDDTHRVIRL
-319 IRSYESNWAVC
+319 IRSYEHNWMVC
-330 EKNNDHY
+330 EKNNDSY
-337 DYELIYRNAPTVDAD
+337 GYELIYKNAPTVDAD

-368 GLATERDAG
+368 GLTTVQDAG
-377 TAQLSHIFVEQV
+377 TAQLSHIFVEHV
-389 VPFNGTSRVVQGK
+389 VPFNGTSSVVQGK
-402 ALFGHSYENWHY
+402 ALFGHVYWYWHY

-426 DTIEYTWVG
+426 DTIEYTWAG
-435 RLLTRMSKVTGVA
+435 TYTTRMSKVTGVA
-448 PGVMASDEYPEDL
+448 PGVMASDEYPQDL

-469 VGQDNN
+469 VGQENN

-513 RAAEYVLNSNGSAL
+513 QSATTILGTGSAL
-527 TVDEIKARINAT
+527 TPDEIKARINAT

-621 YMSSTVTQGSADG
+621 DMSSTVTEGSVDG

-642 GTEMW
+642 GAEMW
-647 DSQKSNNNA
+647 DSLKSNNNA
-656 VVWPLTPKVTTR
+656 VVWPLAPKVATT
-668 LSRPARADVNP
+668 LWTASSPETTP
-679 PSNGNPDWWSGPW
+679 PSGLHPDWWNAGR
-692 WTTDDGE
+692 WTTNDGE
-699 ATYSRCTGVAADNL
+699 AVYSRCNGVAADNL

-724 EISSN
+724 AISSY

-757 RTDSTQIA
+757 RTDKTEIA
-765 RDLDATARTPKIVRD
+765 SDLDATARTPKIVKD

-798 TQPKYGLSD
+798 TQPKYDVSN
-807 SVATFVTVDMTL
+807 SMATFVTVDMTL

-831 TVWDGPESVQPTD
+831 TVWDGPESVQPTA

-872 LIAPSE
+872 LIGPSE
-878 IISKIETSLN
+878 VIGKIETSLN

-1120 ERFLPDQSWTMVKSD
+1120 ERFLPNQSWTMVKSD
-1135 GSEVSNPGYEDSEAS
+1135 GSKVSNPGYEDSEAS

-1210 GDATVVNSADENGLT
+1210 GDATVVNSADENGRT

-1249 EITKTAQ
+1249 EITKTAK
-1256 DTGQA
+1256 DTGEA

-1288 TQWTGTTDANGALTF
+1288 TQWAGTTDANGALTF

-1346 IALAVAD
+1346 IALAIAD
-1353 PRAEGTVTVTKTD
+1353 PRAEGTVSVTKTD
-1366 DYQQPLAGVAFGLF
+1366 DYQQPLAGVTFGLF

-1419 SGKDGYVKAE
+1419 SGKDGYIKAE

-1447 VNERIDGTVSVKKV
+1447 VNKRIDGTVSVKKV

-1496 DGVATFT
+1496 DGVATFA
-1503 NVHWGVYQVKETS
+1503 NVHWGVYRVKETA

-1541 GTVTDRPITGTI
+1541 GTVTDRPITGTV

-1562 TPLARVEFAL
+1562 TPLAGVEFAL

-1594 SDTNGRVSF
+1594 SDANGRVSF

-1615 TKGLPGYLTMEK
+1615 TKGLPGYLTMDK

-1695 DGIVSFENLTVGDYA
+1695 DGIVSFENLTVGDYE

-1774 EGQQIATAT
+1774 EGQQIASAT

-1839 VDQPALA
+1839 VDQSALA
-1846 RTGMDAEVVGLA
+1846 RTGMDAEIIGLA

-1864 GIGLLL
+1864 GIGILL

>member
-1 MILTVKSFSTAKRRF
+1 MLLSGALSTA
-16 KAPFMVLLL
+16 AV
-25 ALSLL
+25 
-30 LPGVLPP
+30 
-37 PVAFA
+37 A
-42 AGGLN
+42 AGGLK

-65 PNPTQK
+65 QNPTQK

-80 PAVAQIAASGEDSAT
+80 PAVAQIAASGDDSAT
-95 AQDVAL
+95 GQDVAL

-170 ITPNGTTVTPTIEL
+170 ITPNETTVTPTIEL

-194 SLTFTAKSADANQVR
+194 SITFTAKSADANQVR
-209 QVFRRMGE
+209 QIFRRMGE

-226 LDENNQ
+226 LDENSQ
-232 KIGVTKFYSDTRTD
+232 KIGVTRFYSETQTD

-252 LTTYF
+252 LITYY

-264 KAASTSANQGNYQ
+264 KAASTPANQGNYQ

-285 TLPEGADA
+285 TLPEGADT
-293 VETLAVGATLN
+293 VQPLAVGATLN
-304 HGWAWVDDTHRVMRL
+304 GGWAWVDDTHQVIRL
-319 IRSYESNWAVC
+319 IRSYEHNWMVC
-330 EKNNDHY
+330 EKNNDSY
-337 DYELIYRNAPTVDAD
+337 GYELIYKNAPTVDAD

-368 GLATERDAG
+368 GLATEQNAG

-389 VPFNGTSRVVQGK
+389 VPFNGKSSVVQGK
-402 ALFGHSYENWHY
+402 ALFGHSYNDWHY
-414 DNASDGH
+414 DDTSHGH

-426 DTIEYTWVG
+426 DTIEYTWG
-435 RLLTRMSKVTGVA
+435 GGLHTRMSKVTGVA
-448 PGVMASDEYPEDL
+448 PGVMASDEYPQDL

-469 VGQDNN
+469 VSQENN

-513 RAAEYVLNSNGSAL
+513 RSVTTILGTGSAL
-527 TVDEIKARINAT
+527 TPDEIKARINAT

-594 YVRAFP
+594 SVRAFP

-642 GTEMW
+642 GAEMW
-647 DSQKSNNNA
+647 DRLKSNNNA
-656 VVWPLTPKVTTR
+656 VVWPLAPKVATT
-668 LSRPARADVNP
+668 LWTASSPETTP
-679 PSNGNPDWWSGPW
+679 PSGLHPDWWNAGR
-692 WTTDDGE
+692 WTTNDGE
-699 ATYSRCTGVAADNL
+699 ATYSRCNGVAADNL
-713 TPKTCSRLKTL
+713 TPKTCSRLETL
-724 EISSN
+724 AISSY
-729 PKPDWGSVTRTLK
+729 PRSDWGSVTRTLK

-757 RTDSTQIA
+757 RTDKTEIA
-765 RDLDATARTPKIVRD
+765 RDLDATARTPKIVKD

-798 TQPKYGLSD
+798 MQPKYDVSN
-807 SVATFVTVDMTL
+807 SMATFVTVDMTL

-831 TVWDGPESVQPTD
+831 TVWDGPESVQPTA

-872 LIAPSE
+872 LIGPSE
-878 IISKIETSLN
+878 IIGKIEASLN

-1120 ERFLPDQSWTMVKSD
+1120 ERFLPNQSWTMVKSD

-1186 PRGTYALAFTKPDAM
+1186 PRGTYALAFTKPDSM

-1210 GDATVVNSADENGLT
+1210 GDATVVNSADENGRT

-1249 EITKTAQ
+1249 EITKTAK
-1256 DTGQA
+1256 DTGEA

-1288 TQWTGTTDANGALTF
+1288 TQWAGTTDANGALTF

-1346 IALAVAD
+1346 IALAIAD

-1366 DYQQPLAGVAFGLF
+1366 DYQQPLAGVTFGLF

-1496 DGVATFT
+1496 DGIATFT
-1503 NVHWGVYQVKETS
+1503 NVHWGVYRVKETA
-1516 APEGYTLSDTAL
+1516 APEGYTISDAAPI
-1528 TVTVDAQHLTVAA
+1528 VTVDAQHLTVAA
-1541 GTVTDRPITGTI
+1541 GTVTDRPITGTV

-1562 TPLARVEFAL
+1562 TPLAGVEFAL

-1594 SDTNGRVSF
+1594 SDANGRVSF

-1684 EEPSDTQVSGA
+1684 EEPSDTQVSSA
-1695 DGIVSFENLTVGDYA
+1695 DGIVSFENLTVGDYE

-1774 EGQQIATAT
+1774 EGQQIASAT

-1839 VDQPALA
+1839 VDQSALA
-1846 RTGMDAEVVGLA
+1846 RTGMDAEIIGLA

-1864 GIGLLL
+1864 GIGILL

>member
-16 KAPFMVLLL
+16 KAPFLVLLL

-65 PNPTQK
+65 LNPTQK
-71 LDYWSGESV
+71 LDYWSGESI
-80 PAVAQIAASGEDSAT
+80 PAVAQIAASGDDSAT
-95 AQDVAL
+95 ALDVAL

-194 SLTFTAKSADANQVR
+194 AITFTAKSADANQVF
-209 QVFRRMGE
+209 QMFPHMGY
-217 YLQDNKVDV
+217 YLQDNQGDV
-226 LDENNQ
+226 LDENNR
-232 KIGVTKFYSDTRTD
+232 KIGVTRFNSETQTN

-252 LTTYF
+252 LTTDF
-257 GVCTHSS
+257 GVCTESS

-285 TLPEGADA
+285 TLPEGADT

-304 HGWAWVDDTHRVMRL
+304 GGWAWVDDTHRVMRL
-319 IRSYESNWAVC
+319 IRSYDSNWQMC
-330 EKNNDHY
+330 EQYKSY
-337 DYELIYRNAPTVDAD
+337 FGYTLIYRNAPTVDAD

-368 GLATERDAG
+368 GLATEQDAG

-389 VPFNGTSRVVQGK
+389 VPFNGRSDIYQAK
-402 ALFGHSYENWHY
+402 ALFGHAYSDWHY

-426 DTIEYTWVG
+426 DTIEYTWG
-435 RLLTRMSKVTGVA
+435 GYLHTRMSKVTGVA

-461 PGFRWALE
+461 PGFRWALSIN
-469 VGQDNN
+469 QANN

-513 RAAEYVLNSNGSAL
+513 HNAGTVLAGESAL
-527 TVDEIKARINAT
+527 TGDEIKARINAT
-539 SNHLY
+539 RNHLY

-585 ELDNYRAFF
+585 ELDNYRAWFF
-594 YVRAFP
+594 VRAFP

-607 WNSGYYTEKQLYAN
+607 WKSGYYTEKQLYAN

-642 GTEMW
+642 GAEYW
-647 DSQKSNNNA
+647 DNQKSDNNA
-656 VVWPLTPKVTTR
+656 VVWPLAPKVGTTLR
-668 LSRPARADVNP
+668 TPARADVNP
-679 PSNGNPDWWSGPW
+679 PSNGDPDWWSGPW
-692 WTTDDGE
+692 WWTNDGE
-699 ATYSRCTGVAADNL
+699 ATYSRCEGAAADTL

-724 EISSN
+724 QISSY
-729 PKPDWGSVTRTLK
+729 PKLDWGSATRTLK

-831 TVWDGPESVQPTD
+831 TVWDGPESVQPTA

-878 IISKIETSLN
+878 IIGKIETSLN

-1004 TDLASVVN
+1004 ADLASVVN

-1120 ERFLPDQSWTMVKSD
+1120 ERFLPDQSWTMVKND
-1135 GSEVSNPGYEDSEAS
+1135 GSKVSNPGYEDSEAS

-1156 KAPAAIVGSHTSTDP
+1156 NAPAAIVGSHTSTDP

-1210 GDATVVNSADENGLT
+1210 GDATVVNSADENGRT

-1249 EITKTAQ
+1249 EITKTAK

-1333 ATGATITGGVVSP
+1333 ATGATTTGGVVSP

-1380 PVDANGAT
+1380 PVDANDAT

-1541 GTVTDRPITGTI
+1541 GTVTDRPITGTV

-1562 TPLARVEFAL
+1562 TPLAGVEFAL

-1594 SDTNGRVSF
+1594 SDANGRVSF

-1677 EEDGTVA
+1677 AEDGTVA

-1695 DGIVSFENLTVGDYA
+1695 DGIVSFENLTVGDYE

-1846 RTGMDAEVVGLA
+1846 RTGMDAEIIGLA

-1864 GIGLLL
+1864 GIGILL

>member
-1 MILTVKSFSTAKRRF
+1 MNLFSVARRGF
-16 KAPFMVLLL
+16 APSVLALLL
-25 ALSLL
+25 SLSLL
-30 LPGVLPP
+30 LSGALSTAAV
-37 PVAFA
+37 A
-42 AGGLN
+42 AGGLK

-65 PNPTQK
+65 QNPTQK

-80 PAVAQIAASGEDSAT
+80 PAVAQIAASGDDSAT
-95 AQDVAL
+95 GQDVAL

-194 SLTFTAKSADANQVR
+194 SITFTAKSADANQVR
-209 QVFRRMGE
+209 QIFRRMGE

-226 LDENNQ
+226 LDENSQ
-232 KIGVTKFYSDTRTD
+232 KIGVTRFYSDTQTD

-252 LTTYF
+252 LITYY

-264 KAASTSANQGNYQ
+264 KAASTPANQGNYQ

-285 TLPEGADA
+285 TLPEGADT
-293 VETLAVGATLN
+293 VQPLAVGATLN
-304 HGWAWVDDTHRVMRL
+304 GGWAWVDDTHRVIRL
-319 IRSYESNWAVC
+319 IRSYEHNWMVC
-330 EKNNDHY
+330 EKNNDSY
-337 DYELIYRNAPTVDAD
+337 GYELIYKNAPTVDAD

-368 GLATERDAG
+368 GLTTVQDAG
-377 TAQLSHIFVEQV
+377 TAQLSHIFVEHV
-389 VPFNGTSRVVQGK
+389 VPFNGTSSVVQGK
-402 ALFGHSYENWHY
+402 ALFGHVYWYWHY

-426 DTIEYTWVG
+426 DTIEYTWAG
-435 RLLTRMSKVTGVA
+435 TYTTRMSKVTGVA
-448 PGVMASDEYPEDL
+448 PGVMASDEYPQDL

-469 VGQDNN
+469 VGQENN

-513 RAAEYVLNSNGSAL
+513 QSATTILGTGSAL
-527 TVDEIKARINAT
+527 TPDEIKARINAT
-539 SNHLY
+539 GNHLY
-544 GVKRDGTEVEIAKD
+544 GVKRDGTEVEIARD

-621 YMSSTVTQGSADG
+621 DMSSTVTEGSVDG

-642 GTEMW
+642 GAEMW
-647 DSQKSNNNA
+647 DSLKSNNNA
-656 VVWPLTPKVTTR
+656 VVWPLAPKVATT
-668 LSRPARADVNP
+668 LWTASSPETTP
-679 PSNGNPDWWSGPW
+679 PSGLHPDWWNAGR
-692 WTTDDGE
+692 WTTNDGE
-699 ATYSRCTGVAADNL
+699 AVYSRCNGVAADNL

-724 EISSN
+724 AISSY

-757 RTDSTQIA
+757 RTDKTEIA
-765 RDLDATARTPKIVRD
+765 SDLDATARTPKIVKD

-798 TQPKYGLSD
+798 TQPKYDVSN
-807 SVATFVTVDMTL
+807 SMATFVTVDMTL

-831 TVWDGPESVQPTD
+831 TVWDGPESVQPTA

-872 LIAPSE
+872 LIGPSE
-878 IISKIETSLN
+878 VIGKIEASLN

-1120 ERFLPDQSWTMVKSD
+1120 ERFLPNQSWTMVKSD

-1210 GDATVVNSADENGLT
+1210 GDATVVNSADENGRT

-1249 EITKTAQ
+1249 EITKTAK
-1256 DTGQA
+1256 DTGEA
-1261 QEGVAFTLT
+1261 QQGVAFTLT

-1346 IALAVAD
+1346 IALAIAD

-1541 GTVTDRPITGTI
+1541 GTVTDRPITGTV

-1562 TPLARVEFAL
+1562 TPLAGVEFAL

-1594 SDTNGRVSF
+1594 SDANGRVSF

-1684 EEPSDTQVSGA
+1684 EEPNDTQVSGA
-1695 DGIVSFENLTVGDYA
+1695 DGIVSFENLTVGDYE

-1830 AGTIENQLV
+1830 AGTIENQFV
-1839 VDQPALA
+1839 VDQSALA
-1846 RTGMDAEVVGLA
+1846 RSGMDAEVVRFA

-1864 GIGLLL
+1864 GLGILL

>member
-1 MILTVKSFSTAKRRF
+1 MNLFSVARRGF
-16 KAPFMVLLL
+16 APSVLALLL
-25 ALSLL
+25 SLSLL
-30 LPGVLPP
+30 LSGALSTAAV
-37 PVAFA
+37 A
-42 AGGLN
+42 AGGLK

-65 PNPTQK
+65 QNPTQK

-80 PAVAQIAASGEDSAT
+80 PAVAQIAASGDDSAT
-95 AQDVAL
+95 GQDVAL

-194 SLTFTAKSADANQVR
+194 SITFTAKSADANQVR
-209 QVFRRMGE
+209 QIFRRMGE

-232 KIGVTKFYSDTRTD
+232 KIGVTRFDSETQTD
-246 HTPAAG
+246 RTPAAG
-252 LTTYF
+252 LITYY

-264 KAASTSANQGNYQ
+264 KAASTPANHGNYQ

-285 TLPEGADA
+285 TLPEGADT
-293 VETLAVGATLN
+293 VEPLAVGATLN
-304 HGWAWVDDTHRVMRL
+304 GGWAWVDDTHRVIRL
-319 IRSYESNWAVC
+319 IRSYEQNWAVC
-330 EKNNDHY
+330 EKNNDSY
-337 DYELIYRNAPTVDAD
+337 GYELIYKNAPTVDAD

-377 TAQLSHIFVEQV
+377 TAQLSHIFVEHV
-389 VPFNGTSRVVQGK
+389 VPFNGKSSVVQGK
-402 ALFGHSYENWHY
+402 ALFGHVYWYWHY

-426 DTIEYTWVG
+426 DTIEYTWAG
-435 RLLTRMSKVTGVA
+435 TYTTRMSKVTGVA
-448 PGVMASDEYPEDL
+448 PGVMASDEYPQDL

-469 VGQDNN
+469 VGQENN

-513 RAAEYVLNSNGSAL
+513 QDAGTILGRGSAL
-527 TVDEIKARINAT
+527 TPDEIKARINAT
-539 SNHLY
+539 SNHLN

-621 YMSSTVTQGSADG
+621 DMSSTVTEGSVDG

-642 GTEMW
+642 GAEMW
-647 DSQKSNNNA
+647 DTLKSNNNA
-656 VVWPLTPKVTTR
+656 VVWPLAPKVATALWTASSPETT
-668 LSRPARADVNP
+668 P
-679 PSNGNPDWWSGPW
+679 PSGLHPDWWNAGR
-692 WTTDDGE
+692 WTTNDGE
-699 ATYSRCTGVAADNL
+699 ATYSRCNGVAADNL
-713 TPKTCSRLKTL
+713 TPKTCSRLETL
-724 EISSN
+724 AISSY
-729 PKPDWGSVTRTLK
+729 PRSDWGSVTRTLK

-757 RTDSTQIA
+757 RTDKTEIA
-765 RDLDATARTPKIVRD
+765 SDLDATARTPKIVKD

-798 TQPKYGLSD
+798 TQPKYDVSN
-807 SVATFVTVDMTL
+807 SMATFVTVDMTL

-831 TVWDGPESVQPTD
+831 TVWDGPESVQPTA

-878 IISKIETSLN
+878 IIGKIEASLN

-1120 ERFLPDQSWTMVKSD
+1120 ERFLPNQSWTMVKSD
-1135 GSEVSNPGYEDSEAS
+1135 GSTVSNPGYEDSEAS

-1210 GDATVVNSADENGLT
+1210 GDATVVNSADENGRT

-1261 QEGVAFTLT
+1261 QAGVAFTLT

-1346 IALAVAD
+1346 IALAIAD

-1366 DYQQPLAGVAFGLF
+1366 DYHQPLAGVAFGLF

-1403 AQFTNVPWAKY
+1403 AQFTNVPWTKY

-1528 TVTVDAQHLTVAA
+1528 PVTVDAQHLTVAA
-1541 GTVTDRPITGTI
+1541 GTVTDRPITGTV

-1562 TPLARVEFAL
+1562 TPLAGVEFAL

-1585 ADVPAMRAL
+1585 ADIPAMRAL
-1594 SDTNGRVSF
+1594 SDANGRVSF

-1615 TKGLPGYLTMEK
+1615 TKGLPGYLTVEK

-1695 DGIVSFENLTVGDYA
+1695 DGIVSFENLTVGDYE

-1760 THAGLAGATFALER
+1760 THAGLAGATFVLER
-1774 EGQQIATAT
+1774 EGQQIASAT

-1830 AGTIENQLV
+1830 AGTIENQFV
-1839 VDQPALA
+1839 VDQSALA
-1846 RTGMDAEVVGLA
+1846 RSGMDAEVVRFA

-1864 GIGLLL
+1864 GLGILL

>member
-1 MILTVKSFSTAKRRF
+1 MNLFSAARRSI
-16 KAPFMVLLL
+16 APSVLALLL
-25 ALSLL
+25 SLSLL
-30 LPGVLPP
+30 LSGALSTAAV
-37 PVAFA
+37 A
-42 AGGLN
+42 AGGLK

-65 PNPTQK
+65 LNPTQK

-80 PAVAQIAASGEDSAT
+80 PAVAQIAASGDDSAT
-95 AQDVAL
+95 GQDVAL

-194 SLTFTAKSADANQVR
+194 SITFTAKSADANQVR
-209 QVFRRMGE
+209 QIFRRMGE

-226 LDENNQ
+226 LDDNNQ
-232 KIGVTKFYSDTRTD
+232 KIGVTKFYSDTQTD

-252 LTTYF
+252 LITYY
-257 GVCTHSS
+257 GVCTHST
-264 KAASTSANQGNYQ
+264 KAASTPANQGNYQ

-285 TLPEGADA
+285 TLPEGADT
-293 VETLAVGATLN
+293 VEPLGVGATLN
-304 HGWAWVDDTHRVMRL
+304 GGWAWVDDTHRVIRL
-319 IRSYESNWAVC
+319 IRSYEHNWMVC
-330 EKNNDHY
+330 EKNNDSY
-337 DYELIYRNAPTVDAD
+337 GYELIYKNAPTVDTD

-359 PVVHATADM
+359 PIVHATADM
-368 GLATERDAG
+368 GLATEQYAG

-389 VPFNGTSRVVQGK
+389 VPFNGTFRVDQGK
-402 ALFGHSYENWHY
+402 ALFGHSYKNWHY
-414 DNASDGH
+414 DDTSHGH

-426 DTIEYTWVG
+426 DAIEYTWAG
-435 RLLTRMSKVTGVA
+435 SLQTRMSKVTGVA

-461 PGFRWALE
+461 PGFRWALG
-469 VGQDNN
+469 VGQENN
-475 GSSYTDKTG
+475 GSSYTNKTG

-513 RAAEYVLNSNGSAL
+513 PEAVYVLASRGSAL
-527 TVDEIKARINAT
+527 TPDEIKARINAT

-573 YAKLRLVFDTPL
+573 YTKLRLVFDTPL

-642 GTEMW
+642 GAEMW
-647 DSQKSNNNA
+647 DSLKSNNNA
-656 VVWPLTPKVTTR
+656 VVWPLAPKVATT
-668 LSRPARADVNP
+668 LWTASSPETTP
-679 PSNGNPDWWSGPW
+679 PSGLHPDWWNAG
-692 WTTDDGE
+692 WTTNDGE
-699 ATYSRCTGVAADNL
+699 AVYSRCNGVAADNL
-713 TPKTCSRLKTL
+713 TPKTCSRLETL
-724 EISSN
+724 AISSY
-729 PKPDWGSVTRTLK
+729 PRSDWGSVTRTLK

-757 RTDSTQIA
+757 RTDKTEIA
-765 RDLDATARTPKIVRD
+765 SDLDATARTPKIVKD

-798 TQPKYGLSD
+798 TQPKYDVSN
-807 SVATFVTVDMTL
+807 SMATFVTVDMTL

-831 TVWDGPESVQPTD
+831 TVWDGPESVQPTA

-872 LIAPSE
+872 LIGPSE
-878 IISKIETSLN
+878 IIGKIEASLN

-1135 GSEVSNPGYEDSEAS
+1135 GSTVSNPGYEDSEAS

-1156 KAPAAIVGSHTSTDP
+1156 KAPAAIVGSHTSSDP

-1210 GDATVVNSADENGLT
+1210 GDATVVNSADENGRT

-1333 ATGATITGGVVSP
+1333 ATGATTTGGVVSP

-1366 DYQQPLAGVAFGLF
+1366 DYQQPLAGVAFGIF

-1429 GDLKTFELGGP
+1429 GDLKTFKLGGP

-1496 DGVATFT
+1496 DGIATFA
-1503 NVHWGVYQVKETS
+1503 NVHWGVYRVKETS
-1516 APEGYTLSDTAL
+1516 APEGYTISDAAL

-1541 GTVTDRPITGTI
+1541 GTVTDRPITGTV

-1562 TPLARVEFAL
+1562 TPLAGVEFAL

-1594 SDTNGRVSF
+1594 SDANGRVSF

-1615 TKGLPGYLTMEK
+1615 TKSLPGYLTMEK

-1684 EEPSDTQVSGA
+1684 EEPNDTQVSGA
-1695 DGIVSFENLTVGDYA
+1695 DGIVSFENLTVGDYE

-1794 VEYGTYTIRE
+1794 VGYGTYTIRE

-1830 AGTIENQLV
+1830 AGTIENQFV
-1839 VDQPALA
+1839 VDQSALA
-1846 RTGMDAEVVGLA
+1846 RSGMDAEVVRFA

-1864 GIGLLL
+1864 GLGILL

>member
-1 MILTVKSFSTAKRRF
+1 MNLFSVARRGF
-16 KAPFMVLLL
+16 APSVLALLL
-25 ALSLL
+25 SLSLL
-30 LPGVLPP
+30 LSGALSTAAV
-37 PVAFA
+37 A
-42 AGGLN
+42 AGGLK

-65 PNPTQK
+65 QNPTQK

-80 PAVAQIAASGEDSAT
+80 PAVAQIAASGDDSAT
-95 AQDVAL
+95 GQDVAL

-170 ITPNGTTVTPTIEL
+170 ITPNRTTVTPTIEL

-194 SLTFTAKSADANQVR
+194 SITFTAKSADANQVR
-209 QVFRRMGE
+209 QIFRRMGE

-226 LDENNQ
+226 LDENSQ
-232 KIGVTKFYSDTRTD
+232 KIGVTRFYSETQTD

-252 LTTYF
+252 LITYY

-264 KAASTSANQGNYQ
+264 KAASTPANQGNYQ

-285 TLPEGADA
+285 NLPEGADT
-293 VETLAVGATLN
+293 VQPLAVGATLN
-304 HGWAWVDDTHRVMRL
+304 GGWAWVDDTHRVIRL
-319 IRSYESNWAVC
+319 IRSYEHNWMVC
-330 EKNNDHY
+330 EKNNDSY
-337 DYELIYRNAPTVDAD
+337 GYELIYKNAPTVDAD

-368 GLATERDAG
+368 GLATEQNAG

-389 VPFNGTSRVVQGK
+389 VPFNGKSSVVQGK
-402 ALFGHSYENWHY
+402 ALFGHSYNDWHY
-414 DNASDGH
+414 DDTSHGH

-426 DTIEYTWVG
+426 DTIEYTWG
-435 RLLTRMSKVTGVA
+435 GGLHTRMSKVTGVA
-448 PGVMASDEYPEDL
+448 PGVMASDEYPQDL

-469 VGQDNN
+469 VSQENN

-513 RAAEYVLNSNGSAL
+513 RSVTTILGTGSAL
-527 TVDEIKARINAT
+527 TPDEIKARINAT

-594 YVRAFP
+594 SVRAFP

-642 GTEMW
+642 GAEMW
-647 DSQKSNNNA
+647 DRLKSNNNA
-656 VVWPLTPKVTTR
+656 VVWPLAPKVATT
-668 LSRPARADVNP
+668 LWTASSPETTP
-679 PSNGNPDWWSGPW
+679 PSGLHPDWWNAGR
-692 WTTDDGE
+692 WTTNDGE
-699 ATYSRCTGVAADNL
+699 ATYSRCNGVAADNL
-713 TPKTCSRLKTL
+713 TPKTCSRLETL
-724 EISSN
+724 AISSY
-729 PKPDWGSVTRTLK
+729 PRSDWGSVTRTLK

-757 RTDSTQIA
+757 RTDKTEIA
-765 RDLDATARTPKIVRD
+765 RDLDATARTPKIVKD

-798 TQPKYGLSD
+798 TQPKYDVSN
-807 SVATFVTVDMTL
+807 SMATFVTVDMTL

-831 TVWDGPESVQPTD
+831 TVWDGPESVQPTA

-872 LIAPSE
+872 LIGPSE
-878 IISKIETSLN
+878 IIGKIEASLN

-908 RLSVMNNSL
+908 RLSVMNHSL

-1036 LKPGEVLDSKE
+1036 LKPGEALDSKE

-1120 ERFLPDQSWTMVKSD
+1120 ERFLPNQSWTMVKSD
-1135 GSEVSNPGYEDSEAS
+1135 GSTVSNPGYEDSEAS

-1156 KAPAAIVGSHTSTDP
+1156 KAPAAIVGSHTSSDP

-1186 PRGTYALAFTKPDAM
+1186 PRGTYALAFTKPDSM

-1210 GDATVVNSADENGLT
+1210 GDATVVNSADENGRT

-1249 EITKTAQ
+1249 EITKTAK
-1256 DTGQA
+1256 DTGEA

-1288 TQWTGTTDANGALTF
+1288 TQWAGTTDANGALTF

-1346 IALAVAD
+1346 IALAIAD

-1403 AQFTNVPWAKY
+1403 AQFTNVPWTKY

-1419 SGKDGYVKAE
+1419 SGKDGYLKAE

-1461 DETGD
+1461 DETGA

-1496 DGVATFT
+1496 DGIATFT
-1503 NVHWGVYQVKETS
+1503 NVHWGVYRVKETA
-1516 APEGYTLSDTAL
+1516 APEGYTISDAAPI
-1528 TVTVDAQHLTVAA
+1528 VTVDAQHLTVAA
-1541 GTVTDRPITGTI
+1541 GTVTDRPITGTV

-1562 TPLARVEFAL
+1562 TPLAGVEFAL

-1594 SDTNGRVSF
+1594 SDANGRVSF

-1677 EEDGTVA
+1677 AEDGTVA
-1684 EEPSDTQVSGA
+1684 EEPNDTQVSGA
-1695 DGIVSFENLTVGDYA
+1695 DGIVSFENLTVGDYE

>member
-16 KAPFMVLLL
+16 KAPFLVLLL

-65 PNPTQK
+65 LNPTQK
-71 LDYWSGESV
+71 LDYWSGESI
-80 PAVAQIAASGEDSAT
+80 PAVAQIAASGDDSAT

-194 SLTFTAKSADANQVR
+194 AITFTAKSADANQVF
-209 QVFRRMGE
+209 QMFPHMGY

-226 LDENNQ
+226 LDENNR
-232 KIGVTKFYSDTRTD
+232 KIGVTRFNSETQTN

-252 LTTYF
+252 LTTDF
-257 GVCTHSS
+257 GVCTESS

-285 TLPEGADA
+285 TLPEGADT

-304 HGWAWVDDTHRVMRL
+304 GGWAWVDDTHRVMRL
-319 IRSYESNWAVC
+319 IRSYDSNWQMC
-330 EKNNDHY
+330 ERYKSY
-337 DYELIYRNAPTVDAD
+337 FGYTLIYRNAPTVDAD

-368 GLATERDAG
+368 GLATEQDAG

-389 VPFNGTSRVVQGK
+389 VPFNGRSDIYQAK
-402 ALFGHSYENWHY
+402 ALFGHAYSDWHY

-426 DTIEYTWVG
+426 DTIEYTWG
-435 RLLTRMSKVTGVA
+435 GYLHTRMSKVTGVA

-461 PGFRWALE
+461 PGFRWALSIN
-469 VGQDNN
+469 QANN

-513 RAAEYVLNSNGSAL
+513 HNAGTVLAGESAL
-527 TVDEIKARINAT
+527 TGDEIKARINAT
-539 SNHLY
+539 RNHLY

-585 ELDNYRAFF
+585 ELDNYRAWFF
-594 YVRAFP
+594 VRAFP

-607 WNSGYYTEKQLYAN
+607 WKSGYYTEKQLYAN
-621 YMSSTVTQGSADG
+621 EMSSTVTQGSADG

-642 GTEMW
+642 GAEYW
-647 DSQKSNNNA
+647 DNQKSDNNA

-1120 ERFLPDQSWTMVKSD
+1120 ERFLPDQSWTMVKND
-1135 GSEVSNPGYEDSEAS
+1135 GSKVSNPGYEDSEAS

-1210 GDATVVNSADENGLT
+1210 GDATVVNSADENGRT

-1366 DYQQPLAGVAFGLF
+1366 EYHQPLAGVTFGLL

-1562 TPLARVEFAL
+1562 TPLAGVEFAL

-1594 SDTNGRVSF
+1594 SDANGRVSF

-1743 NNERIRA
+1743 NNERIRS

-1783 SDADGL
+1783 SDVDGL

-1839 VDQPALA
+1839 VEQSALA

-1864 GIGLLL
+1864 GIGILL

>member
-16 KAPFMVLLL
+16 KVPFLVLLL

-65 PNPTQK
+65 LNPTQK
-71 LDYWSGESV
+71 LDYWSGESI
-80 PAVAQIAASGEDSAT
+80 PAVAQIAASGDDSAT

-194 SLTFTAKSADANQVR
+194 AITFTAKSADANQVF
-209 QVFRRMGE
+209 QMFPHMGY
-217 YLQDNKVDV
+217 YLQDNQGDV
-226 LDENNQ
+226 LDENNR
-232 KIGVTKFYSDTRTD
+232 KIGVTRFNSETQTN

-252 LTTYF
+252 LTTDF
-257 GVCTHSS
+257 GVCTESS

-285 TLPEGADA
+285 TLPEGADT

-304 HGWAWVDDTHRVMRL
+304 GGWAWVDDTHRVMRL
-319 IRSYESNWAVC
+319 IRSYDSNWQMC
-330 EKNNDHY
+330 ERYKSY
-337 DYELIYRNAPTVDAD
+337 FGYTLIYRNAPTVDAD

-368 GLATERDAG
+368 GLATEQDAG

-389 VPFNGTSRVVQGK
+389 VPFNGRSDIYQAK
-402 ALFGHSYENWHY
+402 ALFGHAYSDWHY

-426 DTIEYTWVG
+426 DTIEYTWG
-435 RLLTRMSKVTGVA
+435 GYLHTRMSKVTGVA

-461 PGFRWALE
+461 PGFRWALSIN
-469 VGQDNN
+469 QANN

-513 RAAEYVLNSNGSAL
+513 HNAGTVLAGESAL
-527 TVDEIKARINAT
+527 TGDEIKARINAT
-539 SNHLY
+539 RNHLY

-585 ELDNYRAFF
+585 ELDNYRAWFF
-594 YVRAFP
+594 VRAFP

-607 WNSGYYTEKQLYAN
+607 WKSGYYTEKQLYAN
-621 YMSSTVTQGSADG
+621 EMSSTVTQGSADG

-1120 ERFLPDQSWTMVKSD
+1120 ERFLPNQSWTMVKSD
-1135 GSEVSNPGYEDSEAS
+1135 GSAVSNPGYEDSEAS

-1156 KAPAAIVGSHTSTDP
+1156 KTPAAIVGSHTSTDP

-1210 GDATVVNSADENGLT
+1210 GDATVVNSADENGRT

-1256 DTGQA
+1256 DTGEA

-1333 ATGATITGGVVSP
+1333 ATGATTTGGVVSP

-1380 PVDANGAT
+1380 PVDANDAT

-1496 DGVATFT
+1496 DGIATFT
-1503 NVHWGVYQVKETS
+1503 NVHWGVYRVKETA
-1516 APEGYTLSDTAL
+1516 APEGYTISDAAPI
-1528 TVTVDAQHLTVAA
+1528 VTVDAQHLTVAA
-1541 GTVTDRPITGTI
+1541 GTVTDRPITGTV

-1562 TPLARVEFAL
+1562 TPLAGVEFAL

-1594 SDTNGRVSF
+1594 SDANGRVSF

-1615 TKGLPGYLTMEK
+1615 TKGLPGYLTVEK

-1660 AKTGDPL
+1660 AKTGEAL

-1695 DGIVSFENLTVGDYA
+1695 DGIVSFENLTVGDYE

-1846 RTGMDAEVVGLA
+1846 RTGMDAEVVRFA

-1864 GIGLLL
+1864 GVGILL

>member
-1 MILTVKSFSTAKRRF
+1 MNLFSVARRGF
-16 KAPFMVLLL
+16 APSVLALLL
-25 ALSLL
+25 SLSLL
-30 LPGVLPP
+30 LSGALSTAAV
-37 PVAFA
+37 A
-42 AGGLN
+42 AGGLK

-65 PNPTQK
+65 QNPTQK

-80 PAVAQIAASGEDSAT
+80 PAVAQMAASGEDSAT

-194 SLTFTAKSADANQVR
+194 SITFTAKSADANQVR
-209 QVFRRMGE
+209 QIFRRMGE

-226 LDENNQ
+226 LDENSQ
-232 KIGVTKFYSDTRTD
+232 KIGVTRFYSETQTD

-252 LTTYF
+252 LITYY

-264 KAASTSANQGNYQ
+264 KAASTPANQGNYQ

-285 TLPEGADA
+285 TLPEGADT
-293 VETLAVGATLN
+293 VQPLAVGATLN
-304 HGWAWVDDTHRVMRL
+304 GGWAWVDDTHRVIRL
-319 IRSYESNWAVC
+319 IRSYEHNWMVC
-330 EKNNDHY
+330 EKNNDSY
-337 DYELIYRNAPTVDAD
+337 GYELIYKNAPTVDAD

-368 GLATERDAG
+368 GLATEQNAG

-389 VPFNGTSRVVQGK
+389 VPFNGKSSVVQGK
-402 ALFGHSYENWHY
+402 ALFGHSYNDWHY
-414 DNASDGH
+414 DDTSHGH

-426 DTIEYTWVG
+426 DTIEYTWG
-435 RLLTRMSKVTGVA
+435 GGLHTRMSKVTGVA
-448 PGVMASDEYPEDL
+448 PGVMASDEYPQDL

-469 VGQDNN
+469 VSQENN

-513 RAAEYVLNSNGSAL
+513 RSVTTILGTGSAL
-527 TVDEIKARINAT
+527 TPDEIKARINAT

-642 GTEMW
+642 GAEMW
-647 DSQKSNNNA
+647 DRLKSNNNA
-656 VVWPLTPKVTTR
+656 VVWPLAPKVATT
-668 LSRPARADVNP
+668 LWTASSPETTP
-679 PSNGNPDWWSGPW
+679 PSGLHPDWWNAGR
-692 WTTDDGE
+692 WTTNDGE
-699 ATYSRCTGVAADNL
+699 ATYSRCNGVAADNL
-713 TPKTCSRLKTL
+713 TPKTCSRLETL
-724 EISSN
+724 AISSY
-729 PKPDWGSVTRTLK
+729 PRSDWGSVTRTLK

-757 RTDSTQIA
+757 RTDKTEIA
-765 RDLDATARTPKIVRD
+765 RDLDATARTPKIVKD

-798 TQPKYGLSD
+798 TQPKYDVSN
-807 SVATFVTVDMTL
+807 SMATFVTVDMTL

-831 TVWDGPESVQPTD
+831 TVWDGPESVQPTA

-872 LIAPSE
+872 LIGPSE
-878 IISKIETSLN
+878 IIGKIEASLN

-1036 LKPGEVLDSKE
+1036 LKPGEALDSKE

-1120 ERFLPDQSWTMVKSD
+1120 ERFLPNQSWTMVKSD
-1135 GSEVSNPGYEDSEAS
+1135 GSKVSNPGYEDSEAS

-1156 KAPAAIVGSHTSTDP
+1156 KAPAAIVGSHTSSDP

-1210 GDATVVNSADENGLT
+1210 GDATVVNSADENGRT

-1249 EITKTAQ
+1249 EITKTAK
-1256 DTGQA
+1256 DTGEA

-1288 TQWTGTTDANGALTF
+1288 TQWVGTTDANGALTF

-1346 IALAVAD
+1346 IALAIAD

-1496 DGVATFT
+1496 DGIATFT
-1503 NVHWGVYQVKETS
+1503 NVHWGVYRVKETA
-1516 APEGYTLSDTAL
+1516 APEGYTISDAAPI
-1528 TVTVDAQHLTVAA
+1528 VTVDAQHLTVAA
-1541 GTVTDRPITGTI
+1541 GTVTDRPITGTV

-1562 TPLARVEFAL
+1562 RPLAGVEFAL

-1594 SDTNGRVSF
+1594 SDANGRVSF

-1615 TKGLPGYLTMEK
+1615 TKGLPGYLTVEK

-1695 DGIVSFENLTVGDYA
+1695 DGIVSFENLTVGDYE

-1774 EGQQIATAT
+1774 EGQQIASAT

-1789 VTFKD
+1789 VTFKN

-1839 VDQPALA
+1839 VDQSALA
-1846 RTGMDAEVVGLA
+1846 RTGMDAEIIGLA

-1864 GIGLLL
+1864 GIGILL

>member
-16 KAPFMVLLL
+16 KAPFLVLLL

-65 PNPTQK
+65 LNPTQK
-71 LDYWSGESV
+71 LDYWSGESI
-80 PAVAQIAASGEDSAT
+80 PAVAQIAASGDDSAT

-194 SLTFTAKSADANQVR
+194 AITFTAKSADANQVF
-209 QVFRRMGE
+209 QMFPHMGY
-217 YLQDNKVDV
+217 YLQDNQGDV
-226 LDENNQ
+226 LDENNR
-232 KIGVTKFYSDTRTD
+232 KIGVTRFNSETQTN

-252 LTTYF
+252 LTTDF
-257 GVCTHSS
+257 GVCTESS

-285 TLPEGADA
+285 TLPEGADT

-304 HGWAWVDDTHRVMRL
+304 GGWAWVDDTHRVMRL
-319 IRSYESNWAVC
+319 IRSYDSNWQMC
-330 EKNNDHY
+330 ERYKSY
-337 DYELIYRNAPTVDAD
+337 FGYTLIYRNAPTVDAD

-368 GLATERDAG
+368 GLATEQDAG

-389 VPFNGTSRVVQGK
+389 VPFNGRSDIYQAK
-402 ALFGHSYENWHY
+402 ALFGHAYSDWHY

-426 DTIEYTWVG
+426 DTIEYTWG
-435 RLLTRMSKVTGVA
+435 GYLHTRMSKVTGVA

-461 PGFRWALE
+461 PGFRWALSIN
-469 VGQDNN
+469 QANN

-513 RAAEYVLNSNGSAL
+513 HNAGTVLAGESAL
-527 TVDEIKARINAT
+527 TGDEIKARINAT
-539 SNHLY
+539 RNHLY

-585 ELDNYRAFF
+585 ELDNYRAWFF
-594 YVRAFP
+594 VRAFP

-607 WNSGYYTEKQLYAN
+607 WKSGYYTEKQLYAN
-621 YMSSTVTQGSADG
+621 DMSSTVTQGSADG

-642 GTEMW
+642 GAEYW
-647 DSQKSNNNA
+647 DNQKSDNNA
-656 VVWPLTPKVTTR
+656 VVWPLAPKVGTTLR
-668 LSRPARADVNP
+668 TPARADVNP
-679 PSNGNPDWWSGPW
+679 PSNGDPDWWSGPW
-692 WTTDDGE
+692 WWTNDGE
-699 ATYSRCTGVAADNL
+699 ATYSRCEGAAADTL

-724 EISSN
+724 QISSY
-729 PKPDWGSVTRTLK
+729 PKLDWGSATRTLK

-765 RDLDATARTPKIVRD
+765 RDLDATARTPKIVKD

-798 TQPKYGLSD
+798 TQPKYGLSE

-831 TVWDGPESVQPTD
+831 TVWDGPESVQPTA

-878 IISKIETSLN
+878 IIGKIETSLN

-944 YAHRDWESTATDGE
+944 YGHRDWESTATDGG
-958 TALSGH
+958 APLSGH

-1120 ERFLPDQSWTMVKSD
+1120 ERFLPNQSWTMVKSD
-1135 GSEVSNPGYEDSEAS
+1135 GSAVSNPGYEDSEAS

-1156 KAPAAIVGSHTSTDP
+1156 KTPAAIVGSHTSTDP

-1210 GDATVVNSADENGLT
+1210 GDATVVNSADENGRT

-1256 DTGQA
+1256 DTGEA

-1333 ATGATITGGVVSP
+1333 ATGATTTGGVVSP

-1380 PVDANGAT
+1380 PVDANDAT

-1562 TPLARVEFAL
+1562 TPLAGVEFAL

-1594 SDTNGRVSF
+1594 SDANGRVSF

-1677 EEDGTVA
+1677 AEDGTVA

-1695 DGIVSFENLTVGDYA
+1695 DGIVSFENLTVGDYE

-1846 RTGMDAEVVGLA
+1846 RTGMDAEVVRFA

-1864 GIGLLL
+1864 GVGILL

>member
-1 MILTVKSFSTAKRRF
+1 MNLFSVARRGF
-16 KAPFMVLLL
+16 APSVLALLL
-25 ALSLL
+25 SLSLL
-30 LPGVLPP
+30 LSGALSTAAV
-37 PVAFA
+37 A
-42 AGGLN
+42 AGGLK

-65 PNPTQK
+65 QNPTQK

-80 PAVAQIAASGEDSAT
+80 PAVAQIAASGDDSAT
-95 AQDVAL
+95 GQDVAL

-194 SLTFTAKSADANQVR
+194 SITFTAKSADANQVR
-209 QVFRRMGE
+209 QIFRRMGE

-226 LDENNQ
+226 LDENSQ
-232 KIGVTKFYSDTRTD
+232 KIGVTRFYSDTQTD

-252 LTTYF
+252 LITYY

-264 KAASTSANQGNYQ
+264 KAASTPANQGNYQ

-285 TLPEGADA
+285 TLPEGADT
-293 VETLAVGATLN
+293 VQPLAVGATLN
-304 HGWAWVDDTHRVMRL
+304 GGWAWVDDTHRVIRL
-319 IRSYESNWAVC
+319 IRSYEHNWMVC
-330 EKNNDHY
+330 EKNNDSY
-337 DYELIYRNAPTVDAD
+337 GYELIYKNAPTVDAD

-368 GLATERDAG
+368 GLTTVQDAG
-377 TAQLSHIFVEQV
+377 TAQLSHIFVEHV
-389 VPFNGTSRVVQGK
+389 VPFNGTSSVVQGK
-402 ALFGHSYENWHY
+402 ALFGHVYWYWHY

-426 DTIEYTWVG
+426 DTIEYTWAG
-435 RLLTRMSKVTGVA
+435 TYTTRMSKVTGVA
-448 PGVMASDEYPEDL
+448 PGVMASDEYPQDL

-469 VGQDNN
+469 VGQENN

-513 RAAEYVLNSNGSAL
+513 QSATTILGTGSAL
-527 TVDEIKARINAT
+527 TPDEIKARINAT

-544 GVKRDGTEVEIAKD
+544 GVKRDGTEVEIARD

-621 YMSSTVTQGSADG
+621 DMSSTVTEGSVDG

-642 GTEMW
+642 GAEMW
-647 DSQKSNNNA
+647 DSLKSNNNA
-656 VVWPLTPKVTTR
+656 VVWPLAPKVATT
-668 LSRPARADVNP
+668 LWTASSPETTP
-679 PSNGNPDWWSGPW
+679 PSGLHPDWWNAGR
-692 WTTDDGE
+692 WTTNDGE
-699 ATYSRCTGVAADNL
+699 AVYSRCNGVAADNL

-724 EISSN
+724 AISSY
-729 PKPDWGSVTRTLK
+729 PRSDWGSVTRTLK

-757 RTDSTQIA
+757 RTDKTEIA
-765 RDLDATARTPKIVRD
+765 SKLDATARTPKIVKD

-798 TQPKYGLSD
+798 TQPKYDVSN
-807 SVATFVTVDMTL
+807 SMATFVTVDMTL

-831 TVWDGPESVQPTD
+831 TVWDGPESVQPTA

-872 LIAPSE
+872 LIGPSE
-878 IISKIETSLN
+878 VIGKIEASLN

-1120 ERFLPDQSWTMVKSD
+1120 ERFLPNQSWTMVKSD

-1210 GDATVVNSADENGLT
+1210 GDATVVNSADENGRT

-1249 EITKTAQ
+1249 EITKTAK
-1256 DTGQA
+1256 DTGEA
-1261 QEGVAFTLT
+1261 QQGVAFTLT

-1346 IALAVAD
+1346 IALAIAD

-1541 GTVTDRPITGTI
+1541 GTVTDRPITGTV

-1562 TPLARVEFAL
+1562 TPLAGVEFAL

-1594 SDTNGRVSF
+1594 SDANGRVSF

-1695 DGIVSFENLTVGDYA
+1695 DGIVSFENLTVGDYE

-1830 AGTIENQLV
+1830 AGTIENQFV
-1839 VDQPALA
+1839 VDQSALA
-1846 RTGMDAEVVGLA
+1846 RSGMDAEVVRFA

-1864 GIGLLL
+1864 GLGILL

>member
-1 MILTVKSFSTAKRRF
+1 MNLFSVARRGF
-16 KAPFMVLLL
+16 APSVLALLL
-25 ALSLL
+25 SLSLL
-30 LPGVLPP
+30 LSGALSTAAV
-37 PVAFA
+37 A
-42 AGGLN
+42 AGGLK

-60 YASGD
+60 DASGD
-65 PNPTQK
+65 LNPTQK

-80 PAVAQIAASGEDSAT
+80 PAVAQIAASGDDSAT
-95 AQDVAL
+95 GQDVAL

-194 SLTFTAKSADANQVR
+194 SITFTAKSADANQVR
-209 QVFRRMGE
+209 QIFRRMGE

-232 KIGVTKFYSDTRTD
+232 KIGVTRFDSETQTD
-246 HTPAAG
+246 RTPAAG
-252 LTTYF
+252 LITYY

-264 KAASTSANQGNYQ
+264 KAASTPANQGNYQ

-285 TLPEGADA
+285 TLPEGADT
-293 VETLAVGATLN
+293 VEPLAVGATLN
-304 HGWAWVDDTHRVMRL
+304 GGWAWVDDTHRVIRL
-319 IRSYESNWAVC
+319 IRSYEHNWMVC
-330 EKNNDHY
+330 EKNNDSY
-337 DYELIYRNAPTVDAD
+337 GYELIYKNAPTVDAD

-368 GLATERDAG
+368 GLTTVQDAG
-377 TAQLSHIFVEQV
+377 TAQLSHIFVEHV
-389 VPFNGTSRVVQGK
+389 VPFNGTSSVVQGK
-402 ALFGHSYENWHY
+402 ALFGHVYWYWHY

-426 DTIEYTWVG
+426 DTIEYTWAG
-435 RLLTRMSKVTGVA
+435 TYTTRMSKVTGVA
-448 PGVMASDEYPEDL
+448 PGVMASDEYPQDL

-469 VGQDNN
+469 VGQENN

-513 RAAEYVLNSNGSAL
+513 QSATTILGTGSAL
-527 TVDEIKARINAT
+527 TPDEIKARINAT

-621 YMSSTVTQGSADG
+621 DMSSTVTEGSVDG

-642 GTEMW
+642 GAEMW
-647 DSQKSNNNA
+647 DSLKSNNNA
-656 VVWPLTPKVTTR
+656 VVWPLAPKVATT
-668 LSRPARADVNP
+668 LWTASSPETTP
-679 PSNGNPDWWSGPW
+679 PSGLHPDWWNAGR
-692 WTTDDGE
+692 WTTNDGE
-699 ATYSRCTGVAADNL
+699 AVYSRCNGVAADNL

-724 EISSN
+724 AISSY

-757 RTDSTQIA
+757 RTDKTEIA
-765 RDLDATARTPKIVRD
+765 SDLDATARTPKIVKD

-798 TQPKYGLSD
+798 TQPKYDVSN
-807 SVATFVTVDMTL
+807 SMATFVTVDMTL

-831 TVWDGPESVQPTD
+831 TVWDGPESVQPTA

-872 LIAPSE
+872 LIGPSE
-878 IISKIETSLN
+878 VIGKIETSLN

-1120 ERFLPDQSWTMVKSD
+1120 ERFLPNQSWTMVKSD
-1135 GSEVSNPGYEDSEAS
+1135 GSKVSNPGYEDSEAS

-1186 PRGTYALAFTKPDAM
+1186 PRGTYALAFTKPDSM

-1210 GDATVVNSADENGLT
+1210 GDATVVNSADENGRT

-1249 EITKTAQ
+1249 EITKTAK
-1256 DTGQA
+1256 DTGEA

-1288 TQWTGTTDANGALTF
+1288 TQWAGTTDANGALTF

-1346 IALAVAD
+1346 IALAIAD

-1403 AQFTNVPWAKY
+1403 AQFTNVPWTKY

-1419 SGKDGYVKAE
+1419 SGKDGYLKAE

-1503 NVHWGVYQVKETS
+1503 NVHWGVYRVKETS

-1541 GTVTDRPITGTI
+1541 GTVTDRPITGTV

-1562 TPLARVEFAL
+1562 TPLAGVEFAL

-1594 SDTNGRVSF
+1594 SDANGRVSF

-1695 DGIVSFENLTVGDYA
+1695 DGIVSFENLTVGDYE

-1774 EGQQIATAT
+1774 EGQQIASAT

-1839 VDQPALA
+1839 VDQSALA
-1846 RTGMDAEVVGLA
+1846 RTGMDAEIIGLA

-1864 GIGLLL
+1864 GIGILL

>member
-1 MILTVKSFSTAKRRF
+1 MNLFSVARRGI
-16 KAPFMVLLL
+16 APSVLALLL
-25 ALSLL
+25 SLSLL
-30 LPGVLPP
+30 LSGALSTAAV
-37 PVAFA
+37 A
-42 AGGLN
+42 AGGLK

-65 PNPTQK
+65 LNPTQK

-80 PAVAQIAASGEDSAT
+80 PAVAQIAASGDDSAT
-95 AQDVAL
+95 GQDVAL

-194 SLTFTAKSADANQVR
+194 SITFTAKSADANQVR
-209 QVFRRMGE
+209 QIFRRMGE

-226 LDENNQ
+226 LDDNNQ
-232 KIGVTKFYSDTRTD
+232 KIGVTRFDSETQTD
-246 HTPAAG
+246 RTPAAG
-252 LTTYF
+252 LITYY

-264 KAASTSANQGNYQ
+264 KAASTPANQGNYQ

-285 TLPEGADA
+285 TLPEGADT
-293 VETLAVGATLN
+293 VQPLAVGATLN
-304 HGWAWVDDTHRVMRL
+304 GGWAWVDDTHRVIRL
-319 IRSYESNWAVC
+319 IRKYEHNWMVC
-330 EKNNDHY
+330 EKNNDSY
-337 DYELIYRNAPTVDAD
+337 GYELIYKNAPTVDAD

-368 GLATERDAG
+368 GLVTERDAG
-377 TAQLSHIFVEQV
+377 TAQLSHIFVEHV
-389 VPFNGTSRVVQGK
+389 VPFNGTSSVVQGK
-402 ALFGHSYENWHY
+402 ALFGHRYNNWHY
-414 DNASDGH
+414 DNASYGH

-426 DTIEYTWVG
+426 DAIEYTWAG
-435 RLLTRMSKVTGVA
+435 SLQTRMSKVTGVA
-448 PGVMASDEYPEDL
+448 PGVMASDEYPQDL

-469 VGQDNN
+469 VGQENN

-513 RAAEYVLNSNGSAL
+513 QSATTILGTGSAL
-527 TVDEIKARINAT
+527 TPDEIKARINAT

-573 YAKLRLVFDTPL
+573 YTKLRLVFDTPL

-642 GTEMW
+642 GAEMW
-647 DSQKSNNNA
+647 DSLKSNNNA
-656 VVWPLTPKVTTR
+656 VVWPLAPKVATT
-668 LSRPARADVNP
+668 LWTASSPETTP
-679 PSNGNPDWWSGPW
+679 PSGLHPDWWNAGR
-692 WTTDDGE
+692 WTTNDGE
-699 ATYSRCTGVAADNL
+699 ATYSRCNGVAADNL
-713 TPKTCSRLKTL
+713 TPKTCSRLETL
-724 EISSN
+724 AISSY
-729 PKPDWGSVTRTLK
+729 PRSDWGSVTRTLK

-757 RTDSTQIA
+757 RTDKTEIA
-765 RDLDATARTPKIVRD
+765 SDLDATARTPKIVKD

-798 TQPKYGLSD
+798 TQPKYDVSN
-807 SVATFVTVDMTL
+807 SMATFVTVDMTL

-831 TVWDGPESVQPTD
+831 TVWDGPESVQPTA

-872 LIAPSE
+872 LIGPSE
-878 IISKIETSLN
+878 IIGKIEASLN

-1135 GSEVSNPGYEDSEAS
+1135 GSTVSNPGYEDSEAS

-1156 KAPAAIVGSHTSTDP
+1156 KAPAAIVGSHTSSDP

-1210 GDATVVNSADENGLT
+1210 GDATVVNSADENGRT

-1249 EITKTAQ
+1249 EITKTAK
-1256 DTGQA
+1256 DTGEA

-1346 IALAVAD
+1346 IALAIAD

-1366 DYQQPLAGVAFGLF
+1366 DYQQPLAGVAFGIF

-1429 GDLKTFELGGP
+1429 GDLKTFKLGGP

-1496 DGVATFT
+1496 DGIATFT
-1503 NVHWGVYQVKETS
+1503 NVHWGVYRVKETS
-1516 APEGYTLSDTAL
+1516 APEGYTISDAAPI
-1528 TVTVDAQHLTVAA
+1528 VTVDAQHLTVAA
-1541 GTVTDRPITGTI
+1541 GTVTDRPITGTV

-1562 TPLARVEFAL
+1562 TPLAGVEFAL

-1585 ADVPAMRAL
+1585 ADIPAMRAL
-1594 SDTNGRVSF
+1594 SDANGRVSF

-1695 DGIVSFENLTVGDYA
+1695 DGIVSFENLTVGDYE

-1789 VTFKD
+1789 VTFKN

-1823 QNGVFVD
+1823 QNGVSVD

-1839 VDQPALA
+1839 VDQSALA
-1846 RTGMDAEVVGLA
+1846 RSGMDAEVVRLA

-1864 GIGLLL
+1864 GVGILL

>member
-16 KAPFMVLLL
+16 KAPFLVLLL

-65 PNPTQK
+65 LNPTQK
-71 LDYWSGESV
+71 LDYWSGESI
-80 PAVAQIAASGEDSAT
+80 PAVAQIAASGDDSAT

-194 SLTFTAKSADANQVR
+194 AITFTAKSADANQVF
-209 QVFRRMGE
+209 QMFPHMGY
-217 YLQDNKVDV
+217 YLQDNQGDV
-226 LDENNQ
+226 LDENNR
-232 KIGVTKFYSDTRTD
+232 KIGVTRFNSETQTN

-252 LTTYF
+252 LTTDF
-257 GVCTHSS
+257 GVCTESS

-285 TLPEGADA
+285 TLPEGADT

-304 HGWAWVDDTHRVMRL
+304 GGWAWVDDTHRVMRL
-319 IRSYESNWAVC
+319 IRSYDSNWQMC
-330 EKNNDHY
+330 ERYKSY
-337 DYELIYRNAPTVDAD
+337 FGYTLIYRNAPTVDAD

-368 GLATERDAG
+368 GLATEQDAG

-389 VPFNGTSRVVQGK
+389 VPFNGRSDIYQAK
-402 ALFGHSYENWHY
+402 ALFGHAYSDWHY

-426 DTIEYTWVG
+426 DTIEYTWG
-435 RLLTRMSKVTGVA
+435 GYLHTRMSKVTGVA

-461 PGFRWALE
+461 PGFRWALSIN
-469 VGQDNN
+469 QANN

-513 RAAEYVLNSNGSAL
+513 HNAGTVLAGESAL
-527 TVDEIKARINAT
+527 TGDEIKARINAT
-539 SNHLY
+539 RNHLY

-585 ELDNYRAFF
+585 ELDNYRAWFF
-594 YVRAFP
+594 VRAFP

-607 WNSGYYTEKQLYAN
+607 WKSGYYTEKQLYAN

-642 GTEMW
+642 GAEYW
-647 DSQKSNNNA
+647 DNQKSDNNA
-656 VVWPLTPKVTTR
+656 VVWPLAPKVGTTLR
-668 LSRPARADVNP
+668 TPARADVNP
-679 PSNGNPDWWSGPW
+679 PSNGDPDWWSGPW
-692 WTTDDGE
+692 WWTNDGE
-699 ATYSRCTGVAADNL
+699 ATYSRCEGAAADTL

-724 EISSN
+724 QISSY
-729 PKPDWGSVTRTLK
+729 PKLDWGSATRTLK

-765 RDLDATARTPKIVRD
+765 RDLDATARTPKIVKD

-798 TQPKYGLSD
+798 TQPKYGLSE

-831 TVWDGPESVQPTD
+831 TVWDGPESVQPTA

-878 IISKIETSLN
+878 IIGKIETSLN

-1120 ERFLPDQSWTMVKSD
+1120 ERFLPDQSWTMVKND
-1135 GSEVSNPGYEDSEAS
+1135 GSKVSNPGYEDSEAS

-1156 KAPAAIVGSHTSTDP
+1156 KTPAAIVGSHTSTDP

-1210 GDATVVNSADENGLT
+1210 GDATVVNSADENGRT

-1256 DTGQA
+1256 DTGEA

-1366 DYQQPLAGVAFGLF
+1366 EYHQPLAGVTFGLL

-1429 GDLKTFELGGP
+1429 GDLKTFEVGGP

-1562 TPLARVEFAL
+1562 TPLAGVEFAL

-1594 SDTNGRVSF
+1594 SDANGRVSF

-1677 EEDGTVA
+1677 AEDGTVA

-1743 NNERIRA
+1743 NNERIRS

-1864 GIGLLL
+1864 GIGILL